1 MISHLQ
7 INNMTAVNSLVEKFF
22 KEEKQ
27 MSIQDVN
34 TIANRLSLRAPQRD
48 SLNILD
54 RVLEIAKL
62 EKGADT
68 KQILEIIQSEFP
80 SVKDFER
87 AFPSLCF
94 SLATG
99 VGKTRL
105 MGAFIAYLHRFYG
118 VKNFFVVAPNLTIY
132 NKLHQDFTPNTPKY
146 VFKGISEFAQNPPE
160 IVTGDNYE
168 SGLGAHG
175 NLFSKVVINIFN
187 IAKITAKDGG
197 KLAKDDAQR
206 SLARVRRL
214 IETIGESYFD
224 FLASKDDLV
233 VIMDESHRYRATAGW
248 EALNDL
254 KPVLGLELTA
264 TPQVERNGKT
274 VPFKN
279 VIYDYPLAC
288 AIRDGYVKEPAVAT
302 RENFNPRQYPADELE
317 KIKLHDAVCI
327 HESRKASLQIYADNK
342 GLKHVKPFILVVAT
356 DTKHSAELKCYM
368 ESSDFFEGR
377 YAGKILEIN
386 SATSGAEKDENIGK
400 LLTVEDTNNPVE
412 IVIHVN
418 MLKEGWDV
426 TNLYTIVPLRAA
438 NSKTLVEQSIGRGLR
453 LPYGKRT
460 GEPEVDTLTIVS
472 HDKFQEIVDYA
483 NDPNSL
489 IRKTVIVGI
498 DVPESGS
505 NVVKVENPI
514 DTVINATSKEITPSG
529 AEKESPIVSGVSQEQ
544 SVIERAAEKHKF
556 ESESER
562 NIARITKELIAEK
575 YENLASVEK
584 LSDEKVK
591 ERIVK
596 DVKERLAQTQIQTEI
611 NLDAA
616 SDAKLEKTVENTIGL
631 VQETTINIPR
641 VIITPVGESRRK
653 FAEFKLDTSH
663 LQKFERV
670 SRDITIRQLQS
681 NIAFTLEAEELD
693 DEETPERSIVSALM
707 DLDDIPYDDNN
718 AVINSIAKQYADFVR
733 SYENN
738 EAEVK
743 KIVLFNRREI
753 ANILHDELF
762 KHEETLEIEYQ
773 ANVSKGFKIASSKSF
788 KCSGDSPRLNFR
800 NSAFSKKD
808 IRNYLFVGYKKSL
821 FPELNFDSDP
831 ERRFSAILEDSP
843 QVSRWF
849 KPTTN
854 DIMIFY
860 ESGKEYE
867 PDFIVETDSQML
879 LVEIKAEKDLDNPS
893 VQNKANAARLWCRY
907 ASEHALKNSGKIWKY
922 MLIPDIEVLAN
933 ATLEALVSKFEK

>member
-1 MISHLQ
+1 
-7 INNMTAVNSLVEKFF
+7 
-22 KEEKQ
+22 

-34 TIANRLSLRAPQRD
+34 TIANRLSLREPQRD
-48 SLNILD
+48 SLKILD
-54 RVLEIAKL
+54 RVLEISNL
-62 EKGADT
+62 TKGADT

-80 SVKDFER
+80 TVKDFER

-168 SGLGAHG
+168 SGLGAQG

-206 SLARVRRL
+206 SVARVRRL

-224 FLASKDDLV
+224 FLASKEDLV
-233 VIMDESHRYRATAGW
+233 VIMDESHRYRASAGW

-264 TPQVERNGKT
+264 TPQVERNGKS

-302 RENFNPRQYPADELE
+302 RENFNPKQYSADELE

-342 GLKHVKPFILVVAT
+342 GVKTVKPFILVVAT
-356 DTKHSAELKCYM
+356 DTKHSAELKGYM
-368 ESSDFFEGR
+368 ESPEFFEGR

-386 SATSGAEKDENIGK
+386 SATSGAEKDENINK
-400 LLTVEDTNNPVE
+400 LLTVEDPNNPVE

-489 IRKTVIVGI
+489 IRKTVIVGK
-498 DVPESGS
+498 DVPESGTS
-505 NVVKVENPI
+505 VVKIENPI
-514 DTVINATSKEITPSG
+514 DAIINAASQEITPSAG
-529 AEKESPIVSGVSQEQ
+529 GEESPIVSGVPQGKSI
-544 SVIERAAEKHKF
+544 IERAAEKHKF
-556 ESESER
+556 ESESEK
-562 NIARITKELIAEK
+562 NIARITKEIISANF
-575 YENLASVEK
+575 ENLAGVEK

-596 DVKERLAQTQIQTEI
+596 EVKDRLARSQVQTEM
-611 NLDAA
+611 NLD
-616 SDAKLEKTVENTIGL
+616 DTPKTDIEKTVQNTIGL

-641 VIITPVGESRRK
+641 VIITPKGESRRK
-653 FAEFKLDTSH
+653 FTDFKLNTSS
-663 LQKFERV
+663 LQKFSRV

-681 NIAFTLEAEELD
+681 NVGFIIEAEELD
-693 DEETPERSIVSALM
+693 YEETPERNIVSALM

-718 AVINSIAKQYADFVR
+718 SVINSIAKQYADFVR
-733 SYENN
+733 SYESD
-738 EAEVK
+738 EVEVK

-753 ANILHDELF
+753 AKFLHDELF
-762 KHEETLEIEYQ
+762 NHEETVEIEYQ
-773 ANVSKGFKIASSKSF
+773 ATVSKGFRIASSKSF
-788 KCSGDSPRLNFR
+788 KYTRDTQKLNFR
-800 NSAFSKKD
+800 NSAFTKKD

-821 FPELNFDSDP
+821 FPELSFDSDP

-843 QVSRWF
+843 QVLRWF

-867 PDFIVETDSQML
+867 PDFIVETDNKML
-879 LVEIKAEKDLDNPS
+879 LVEIKAEKDVNDS
-893 VQNKANAARLWCRY
+893 GVQNKASAAKLWCQY
-907 ASEHALKNSGKIWKY
+907 ASEHALKNGGKAWKY
-922 MLIPDIEVLAN
+922 LLIPDIEVLSN
-933 ATLEALVSKFEK
+933 ATLDALTSKFEK

>member
-1 MISHLQ
+1 
-7 INNMTAVNSLVEKFF
+7 
-22 KEEKQ
+22 

-34 TIANRLSLRAPQRD
+34 TIANRLSLREPQRD
-48 SLNILD
+48 SLKILD
-54 RVLEIAKL
+54 RVLEISNL
-62 EKGADT
+62 TKGADT

-168 SGLGAHG
+168 SGLGAQG

-206 SLARVRRL
+206 SVARVRRL

-224 FLASKDDLV
+224 FLASKEDLV
-233 VIMDESHRYRATAGW
+233 VIMDESHRYRASAGW

-264 TPQVERNGKT
+264 TPQVERNGKS

-302 RENFNPRQYPADELE
+302 RENFNPKQYSADELE

-342 GLKHVKPFILVVAT
+342 GVKTVKPFILVVAT
-356 DTKHSAELKCYM
+356 DTKHSAELKGYM
-368 ESSDFFEGR
+368 GTPEFFEGR

-386 SATSGAEKDENIGK
+386 SATSGAEKDENINK
-400 LLTVEDTNNPVE
+400 LLTVEDPNNPVE

-489 IRKTVIVGI
+489 IRKTVIVGK
-498 DVPESGS
+498 DVPESGTS
-505 NVVKVENPI
+505 VVKIENPI
-514 DTVINATSKEITPSG
+514 DAIINAASQEITPSAG
-529 AEKESPIVSGVSQEQ
+529 GEESPIVSGVPQGKSI
-544 SVIERAAEKHKF
+544 IERAAEKHKF
-556 ESESER
+556 ESESEK
-562 NIARITKELIAEK
+562 NIARITKEIISANF
-575 YENLASVEK
+575 ENLAGVEK

-596 DVKERLAQTQIQTEI
+596 EVKDRLARSQVQTEM
-611 NLDAA
+611 NLD
-616 SDAKLEKTVENTIGL
+616 DTPKTDIEKTVQNTIGL

-641 VIITPVGESRRK
+641 VIITPKGESRRK
-653 FAEFKLDTSH
+653 FTDFKLNTSS
-663 LQKFERV
+663 LQKFSRV

-681 NIAFTLEAEELD
+681 NVGFIIEAEELD
-693 DEETPERSIVSALM
+693 YEETPERNIVSALM

-718 AVINSIAKQYADFVR
+718 LVINSIAKQYADFVR
-733 SYENN
+733 SYESD
-738 EAEVK
+738 EVEVK

-753 ANILHDELF
+753 AKFLHDELF
-762 KHEETLEIEYQ
+762 NHEETVEIEYQ
-773 ANVSKGFKIASSKSF
+773 ATVSKGFRIASSKSF
-788 KCSGDSPRLNFR
+788 KYTRDTQKLNFR
-800 NSAFSKKD
+800 NSAFTKKD

-843 QVSRWF
+843 QVLRWF

-867 PDFIVETDSQML
+867 PDFIVETDNKML
-879 LVEIKAEKDLDNPS
+879 LVEIKAEKDVNDS
-893 VQNKANAARLWCRY
+893 GVQNKASAAKLWCQY
-907 ASEHALKNSGKIWKY
+907 ASEHALKNGGKAWKY
-922 MLIPDIEVLAN
+922 LLIPDIEVLSN
-933 ATLEALVSKFEK
+933 ATLDALTSKFEK

>member
-1 MISHLQ
+1 
-7 INNMTAVNSLVEKFF
+7 
-22 KEEKQ
+22 

-34 TIANRLSLRAPQRD
+34 TIANRLSLREPQRD
-48 SLNILD
+48 SLKILD
-54 RVLEIAKL
+54 RVLEISNL
-62 EKGADT
+62 TKGADT

-80 SVKDFER
+80 AVKDFER

-132 NKLHQDFTPNTPKY
+132 NKLHQDFTQNTPKY
-146 VFKGISEFAQNPPE
+146 VFKGISEFAQNQPE

-197 KLAKDDAQR
+197 KLAKDDARR
-206 SLARVRRL
+206 SVARVRRL

-224 FLASKDDLV
+224 FLASKEDLV
-233 VIMDESHRYRATAGW
+233 VIMDESHRYRASAGW

-264 TPQVERNGKT
+264 TPQVERNGKS

-302 RENFNPRQYPADELE
+302 RENFNPKQYSADELE

-342 GLKHVKPFILVVAT
+342 GVKTVKPFILVVAT
-356 DTKHSAELKCYM
+356 DTKHSAELKGYM
-368 ESSDFFEGR
+368 ESPEFFEGR

-386 SATSGAEKDENIGK
+386 SATSGAEKDENIDK
-400 LLTVEDTNNPVE
+400 LLTVEVPNNPVE

-489 IRKTVIVGI
+489 IRKTVIVGK
-498 DVPESGS
+498 DVPESGTS
-505 NVVKVENPI
+505 VVKIENPI
-514 DTVINATSKEITPSG
+514 DAIINAASQEITPSAG
-529 AEKESPIVSGVSQEQ
+529 GEESPIVSRVPQEK
-544 SVIERAAEKHKF
+544 SIIERAAEKHKF
-556 ESESER
+556 ESESEK
-562 NIARITKELIAEK
+562 NIARITKEIISANF
-575 YENLASVEK
+575 ENLAGVEK

-596 DVKERLAQTQIQTEI
+596 EVKDRLARSQVQTEM
-611 NLDAA
+611 NLD
-616 SDAKLEKTVENTIGL
+616 DTPKTDIEKTVQNTIGL

-641 VIITPVGESRRK
+641 VIITPKGESRRK
-653 FAEFKLDTSH
+653 FTDFKLNTSS
-663 LQKFERV
+663 LQKFSRV

-681 NIAFTLEAEELD
+681 NVGFIIEAEELD
-693 DEETPERSIVSALM
+693 YEETPERNIVSALM

-733 SYENN
+733 SYESD
-738 EAEVK
+738 EVEVK

-753 ANILHDELF
+753 AKFLHDELF
-762 KHEETLEIEYQ
+762 NHEETVEIEYQ
-773 ANVSKGFKIASSKSF
+773 ATVSKGFRIASSKSF
-788 KCSGDSPRLNFR
+788 KYTRDTQKLNFR
-800 NSAFSKKD
+800 NSAFTKKG

-843 QVSRWF
+843 QVLRWF

-867 PDFIVETDSQML
+867 PDFIVETDNKML
-879 LVEIKAEKDLDNPS
+879 LVEIKAEKDVNDS
-893 VQNKANAARLWCRY
+893 GVQNKASAAKLWCQY
-907 ASEHALKNSGKIWKY
+907 ASEHALKNGGKAWKY
-922 MLIPDIEVLAN
+922 LLIPDIEVLSN
-933 ATLEALVSKFEK
+933 ATLDALTSKFEK

>member
-1 MISHLQ
+1 
-7 INNMTAVNSLVEKFF
+7 
-22 KEEKQ
+22 

-34 TIANRLSLRAPQRD
+34 TIANRLSLREPQRD
-48 SLNILD
+48 SLKILD
-54 RVLEIAKL
+54 RVLEISNL
-62 EKGADT
+62 TKGADT

-80 SVKDFER
+80 TVKDFER

-146 VFKGISEFAQNPPE
+146 VFKGISEFAQNQPE

-197 KLAKDDAQR
+197 KLAKDDARR
-206 SLARVRRL
+206 SVARVRRL

-224 FLASKDDLV
+224 FLASKEDLV
-233 VIMDESHRYRATAGW
+233 VIMDESHRYRASAGW

-264 TPQVERNGKT
+264 TPQVERNGKS

-302 RENFNPRQYPADELE
+302 RENFNPKQYSADELE

-342 GLKHVKPFILVVAT
+342 GVKTVKPFILVVAT
-356 DTKHSAELKCYM
+356 DTKHSAELKGYM
-368 ESSDFFEGR
+368 ESPEFFEGR

-386 SATSGAEKDENIGK
+386 SATSGAEKDENIDK
-400 LLTVEDTNNPVE
+400 LLTVEDPNNPVE

-498 DVPESGS
+498 DVPESGTS
-505 NVVKVENPI
+505 VVKIENPI
-514 DTVINATSKEITPSG
+514 DAIINAASQEITPSAG
-529 AEKESPIVSGVSQEQ
+529 GKESPIVSGVPQGKSI
-544 SVIERAAEKHKF
+544 IERAAEKHKF
-556 ESESER
+556 ESESEK
-562 NIARITKELIAEK
+562 NIARITKEIISANF
-575 YENLASVEK
+575 ENLAGVEK

-596 DVKERLAQTQIQTEI
+596 EVKDRLARSQVQTEM
-611 NLDAA
+611 NLD
-616 SDAKLEKTVENTIGL
+616 DTPKTDIEKTVQNTIGL

-641 VIITPVGESRRK
+641 VIITPKGESRRK
-653 FAEFKLDTSH
+653 FTDFKLNTSS
-663 LQKFERV
+663 LQKFSRV

-681 NIAFTLEAEELD
+681 NVGFIIEAEELD
-693 DEETPERSIVSALM
+693 YEETPERNIVSALM

-718 AVINSIAKQYADFVR
+718 SVINSIAKQYADFVR
-733 SYENN
+733 SYESD
-738 EAEVK
+738 EVEVK

-753 ANILHDELF
+753 AKFLHDELF
-762 KHEETLEIEYQ
+762 NHEETVEIEYQ
-773 ANVSKGFKIASSKSF
+773 ATVSKGFRIASSKSF
-788 KCSGDSPRLNFR
+788 KYTRDTQKLNFR
-800 NSAFSKKD
+800 NSAFTKKD

-843 QVSRWF
+843 QVLRWF

-867 PDFIVETDSQML
+867 PDFIVETDNKML
-879 LVEIKAEKDLDNPS
+879 LVEIKAEKDVNDS
-893 VQNKANAARLWCRY
+893 GVQNKASAAKLWCQY
-907 ASEHALKNSGKIWKY
+907 ASEHALKNGGKAWKY
-922 MLIPDIEVLAN
+922 LLIPDIEVLSN
-933 ATLEALVSKFEK
+933 ATLDALTSKFEK

>member
-1 MISHLQ
+1 
-7 INNMTAVNSLVEKFF
+7 
-22 KEEKQ
+22 

-34 TIANRLSLRAPQRD
+34 TIANRLSLREPQRD
-48 SLNILD
+48 SLKILD
-54 RVLEIAKL
+54 RVLEISNL
-62 EKGADT
+62 TKGADT
-68 KQILEIIQSEFP
+68 TQILEIIQSEFP

-132 NKLHQDFTPNTPKY
+132 NKLHQDFTQNTPKY
-146 VFKGISEFAQNPPE
+146 VFKGISEFAQNQPE

-197 KLAKDDAQR
+197 KLAKDDARR
-206 SLARVRRL
+206 SVARVRRL

-224 FLASKDDLV
+224 FLASKEDLV
-233 VIMDESHRYRATAGW
+233 VIMDESHRYRASAGW

-264 TPQVERNGKT
+264 TPQVERNGKS

-302 RENFNPRQYPADELE
+302 RENFNPKQYSADELE

-342 GLKHVKPFILVVAT
+342 GVKTVKPFILVVAT
-356 DTKHSAELKCYM
+356 DTKHSAELKGYM
-368 ESSDFFEGR
+368 ESPEFFEGR

-386 SATSGAEKDENIGK
+386 SATSGAEKDENIDK
-400 LLTVEDTNNPVE
+400 LLTVEDPNNPVE

-489 IRKTVIVGI
+489 IRKTVIVGK
-498 DVPESGS
+498 DVPESGTS
-505 NVVKVENPI
+505 VVKIENPI
-514 DTVINATSKEITPSG
+514 DAIINAASQEITPSAG
-529 AEKESPIVSGVSQEQ
+529 GEESPIVSGVPQGKSI
-544 SVIERAAEKHKF
+544 IERAAEKHKF
-556 ESESER
+556 ESESEK
-562 NIARITKELIAEK
+562 NIARITKEIISANF
-575 YENLASVEK
+575 ENLAGVEK

-596 DVKERLAQTQIQTEI
+596 EVKDRLARSQVQTEM
-611 NLDAA
+611 NLD
-616 SDAKLEKTVENTIGL
+616 DTPKIDIEKTVQNTIGL

-641 VIITPVGESRRK
+641 VIITPKGESRRK
-653 FAEFKLDTSH
+653 FTDFKLNTSS
-663 LQKFERV
+663 LQKFSRV

-681 NIAFTLEAEELD
+681 NVGFIIEAEELD
-693 DEETPERSIVSALM
+693 YEETPERNIVSALM

-718 AVINSIAKQYADFVR
+718 SVINSIAKQYADFVR
-733 SYENN
+733 SYESD
-738 EAEVK
+738 EVEVK

-753 ANILHDELF
+753 AKFLHDELF
-762 KHEETLEIEYQ
+762 NHEETVEIEYQ
-773 ANVSKGFKIASSKSF
+773 ATVSKGFRIASSKSF
-788 KCSGDSPRLNFR
+788 KYTRDTQKLNFR
-800 NSAFSKKD
+800 NSAFTKKD

-843 QVSRWF
+843 QVLRWF

-867 PDFIVETDSQML
+867 PDFIVETDNKML
-879 LVEIKAEKDLDNPS
+879 LVEIKAEKDVNDS
-893 VQNKANAARLWCRY
+893 GVQNKASAAKLWCQY
-907 ASEHALKNSGKIWKY
+907 ASEHALKNGGKAWKY
-922 MLIPDIEVLAN
+922 LLIPDIEVLSN
-933 ATLEALVSKFEK
+933 ATLDALTSKFEK

>member
-1 MISHLQ
+1 
-7 INNMTAVNSLVEKFF
+7 
-22 KEEKQ
+22 

-34 TIANRLSLRAPQRD
+34 TIANRLSLREPQRD
-48 SLNILD
+48 SLKILD
-54 RVLEIAKL
+54 RVLEISNL
-62 EKGADT
+62 TKGADT

-80 SVKDFER
+80 AVKDFER

-132 NKLHQDFTPNTPKY
+132 NKLHQDFTQNTPKY

-197 KLAKDDAQR
+197 KLAKDDARR
-206 SLARVRRL
+206 SVARVRRL

-224 FLASKDDLV
+224 FLASKEDLV
-233 VIMDESHRYRATAGW
+233 VIMDESHRYRASAGW

-264 TPQVERNGKT
+264 TPQVERNGKS

-302 RENFNPRQYPADELE
+302 RENFNPKQYSADELE

-342 GLKHVKPFILVVAT
+342 GVKTVKPFILVVAT
-356 DTKHSAELKCYM
+356 DTKHSAELKGYM
-368 ESSDFFEGR
+368 ESPEFFEGR

-386 SATSGAEKDENIGK
+386 SATSGAEKDENIDK
-400 LLTVEDTNNPVE
+400 LLTVEVPNNPVE

-489 IRKTVIVGI
+489 IRKTVIVGK
-498 DVPESGS
+498 DVPESGTS
-505 NVVKVENPI
+505 VVKIENPI
-514 DTVINATSKEITPSG
+514 DAIINAASQEITPSAG
-529 AEKESPIVSGVSQEQ
+529 GEESPIVSRVPQEK
-544 SVIERAAEKHKF
+544 SIIERAAEKHKF
-556 ESESER
+556 ESESEK
-562 NIARITKELIAEK
+562 NIARITKEIISANF
-575 YENLASVEK
+575 ENLAGVEK

-596 DVKERLAQTQIQTEI
+596 EVKDRLARSQVQTEM
-611 NLDAA
+611 NLD
-616 SDAKLEKTVENTIGL
+616 DTPKTDIEKTVQNTIGL

-641 VIITPVGESRRK
+641 VIITPKGESRRK
-653 FAEFKLDTSH
+653 FTDFKLNTSS
-663 LQKFERV
+663 LQKFSRV

-681 NIAFTLEAEELD
+681 NVGFIIEAEELD
-693 DEETPERSIVSALM
+693 YEETPERNIVSALM

-733 SYENN
+733 SYESD
-738 EAEVK
+738 EVEVK

-753 ANILHDELF
+753 AKFLHDELF
-762 KHEETLEIEYQ
+762 NHEETVEIEYQ
-773 ANVSKGFKIASSKSF
+773 ATVSKGFRIASSKSF
-788 KCSGDSPRLNFR
+788 KYTRDTQKLNFR
-800 NSAFSKKD
+800 NSAFTKKD

-843 QVSRWF
+843 QVLRWF

-867 PDFIVETDSQML
+867 PDFIVETDNKML
-879 LVEIKAEKDLDNPS
+879 LVEIKAEKDVNDLG
-893 VQNKANAARLWCRY
+893 VQNKANAAKLWCQY
-907 ASEHALKNSGKIWKY
+907 ASEHALKNGGKAWKY
-922 MLIPDIEVLAN
+922 LLIPDIEVLSN
-933 ATLEALVSKFEK
+933 ATLDALTSKFEK

>member
-1 MISHLQ
+1 
-7 INNMTAVNSLVEKFF
+7 
-22 KEEKQ
+22 

-34 TIANRLSLRAPQRD
+34 TIANRLSLREPQRD
-48 SLNILD
+48 SLKILD
-54 RVLEIAKL
+54 RVLEISNL
-62 EKGADT
+62 TKGADT

-80 SVKDFER
+80 AVKDFER

-132 NKLHQDFTPNTPKY
+132 NKLHQDFTQNTPKY
-146 VFKGISEFAQNPPE
+146 VFKGISEFAQNQPE

-197 KLAKDDAQR
+197 KLAKYDEKR
-206 SLARVRRL
+206 SVARVRRL

-224 FLASKDDLV
+224 FLASKEDLV
-233 VIMDESHRYRATAGW
+233 VIMDESHRYRASAGW

-264 TPQVERNGKT
+264 TPQVERNGKS

-302 RENFNPRQYPADELE
+302 RENFNPKQYSADELE

-342 GLKHVKPFILVVAT
+342 GVKTVKPFILVVAT
-356 DTKHSAELKCYM
+356 DTKHSAELKGYM
-368 ESSDFFEGR
+368 ESPEFFEGR

-386 SATSGAEKDENIGK
+386 SATSGAEKDENIDK
-400 LLTVEDTNNPVE
+400 LLTVEDPNNPVE

-489 IRKTVIVGI
+489 IRKTVIVGK
-498 DVPESGS
+498 DVPESGTS
-505 NVVKVENPI
+505 VVKIENPI
-514 DTVINATSKEITPSG
+514 DAIINAASQEITPSAG
-529 AEKESPIVSGVSQEQ
+529 GEESPIVSGVPQGKSI
-544 SVIERAAEKHKF
+544 IERAAEKHKF
-556 ESESER
+556 ESESEK
-562 NIARITKELIAEK
+562 NIARITKEIISANF
-575 YENLASVEK
+575 ENLAGVEK

-596 DVKERLAQTQIQTEI
+596 EVKDRLARSQVQTEM
-611 NLDAA
+611 NLD
-616 SDAKLEKTVENTIGL
+616 DTPKTDIEKTVQNTIGL

-641 VIITPVGESRRK
+641 VIITPKGESRRK
-653 FAEFKLDTSH
+653 FTDFKLNTSS
-663 LQKFERV
+663 LQKFSRV

-681 NIAFTLEAEELD
+681 NVGFIIEAEELD
-693 DEETPERSIVSALM
+693 YEETPERNIVSALM

-718 AVINSIAKQYADFVR
+718 SVINSIAKQYADFVR
-733 SYENN
+733 SYESD
-738 EAEVK
+738 EVEVK

-753 ANILHDELF
+753 AKFLHDELF
-762 KHEETLEIEYQ
+762 NHEETVEIEYQ
-773 ANVSKGFKIASSKSF
+773 ATVSKGFRIASSKSF
-788 KCSGDSPRLNFR
+788 KYTRDTQKLNFR
-800 NSAFSKKD
+800 NSAFTKKD

-843 QVSRWF
+843 QVLRWF

-867 PDFIVETDSQML
+867 PDFIVETDNKML
-879 LVEIKAEKDLDNPS
+879 LVEIKAEKDVNDS
-893 VQNKANAARLWCRY
+893 GVQNKASAAKLWCQY
-907 ASEHALKNSGKIWKY
+907 ASEHALKNGGKAWKY
-922 MLIPDIEVLAN
+922 LLIPDIEVLSN
-933 ATLEALVSKFEK
+933 ATLDALTSKFEK

>member
-1 MISHLQ
+1 
-7 INNMTAVNSLVEKFF
+7 
-22 KEEKQ
+22 

-34 TIANRLSLRAPQRD
+34 TIANRLSLREPQRD
-48 SLNILD
+48 SLKILD
-54 RVLEIAKL
+54 RVLEISNL
-62 EKGADT
+62 TKGADT

-80 SVKDFER
+80 AVKDFER

-132 NKLHQDFTPNTPKY
+132 NKLHQDFTQNTPKY
-146 VFKGISEFAQNPPE
+146 VFKGISEFAQNQPE

-197 KLAKDDAQR
+197 KLAKDDARR
-206 SLARVRRL
+206 SVARVRRL

-224 FLASKDDLV
+224 FLASKEDLV
-233 VIMDESHRYRATAGW
+233 VIMDESHRYRASAGW

-264 TPQVERNGKT
+264 TPQVERNGKS

-302 RENFNPRQYPADELE
+302 RENFNPKQYSADELE

-342 GLKHVKPFILVVAT
+342 GVKTVKPFILVVAT
-356 DTKHSAELKCYM
+356 DTKHSAELKGYM
-368 ESSDFFEGR
+368 ESPEFFEGR

-386 SATSGAEKDENIGK
+386 SATSGAEKDENIDK
-400 LLTVEDTNNPVE
+400 LLTVEVPNNPVE

-489 IRKTVIVGI
+489 IRKTVIVGK
-498 DVPESGS
+498 DVPESGTS
-505 NVVKVENPI
+505 VVKIENPI
-514 DTVINATSKEITPSG
+514 DAIINAASQEITPSAG
-529 AEKESPIVSGVSQEQ
+529 GEESPIVSRVPQEK
-544 SVIERAAEKHKF
+544 SIIERAAEKHKF
-556 ESESER
+556 ESESEK
-562 NIARITKELIAEK
+562 NIARITKEIISANF
-575 YENLASVEK
+575 ENLAGVEK

-596 DVKERLAQTQIQTEI
+596 EVKDRLARSQVQTEM
-611 NLDAA
+611 NLD
-616 SDAKLEKTVENTIGL
+616 DTPKTDIEKTVQNTIGL

-641 VIITPVGESRRK
+641 VIITPKGESRRK
-653 FAEFKLDTSH
+653 FTDFKLNTSS
-663 LQKFERV
+663 LQKFSRV

-681 NIAFTLEAEELD
+681 NVGFIIEAEELD
-693 DEETPERSIVSALM
+693 YEETPERNIVSALM

-733 SYENN
+733 SYESD
-738 EAEVK
+738 EVEVK

-753 ANILHDELF
+753 AKFLHDELF
-762 KHEETLEIEYQ
+762 NHEETVEIEYQ
-773 ANVSKGFKIASSKSF
+773 ATVSKGFRIASSKSF
-788 KCSGDSPRLNFR
+788 KYTRDTQKLNFR
-800 NSAFSKKD
+800 NSAFTKKD

-843 QVSRWF
+843 QVLRWF

-867 PDFIVETDSQML
+867 PDFIVETDNKML
-879 LVEIKAEKDLDNPS
+879 LVEIKAEKDVNDS
-893 VQNKANAARLWCRY
+893 GVQNKASAAKLWCQY
-907 ASEHALKNSGKIWKY
+907 ASEHALKNGGKAWKY
-922 MLIPDIEVLAN
+922 LLIPDIEVLSN
-933 ATLEALVSKFEK
+933 ATLDALTSKFEK

>member
-1 MISHLQ
+1 
-7 INNMTAVNSLVEKFF
+7 
-22 KEEKQ
+22 

-34 TIANRLSLRAPQRD
+34 TIANRLSLREPQRD
-48 SLNILD
+48 SLKILD
-54 RVLEIAKL
+54 RVLEISNL
-62 EKGADT
+62 TKGADT

-80 SVKDFER
+80 TVKDFER

-197 KLAKDDAQR
+197 KLAKDDARR
-206 SLARVRRL
+206 SVARVRRL

-224 FLASKDDLV
+224 FLASKEDLV
-233 VIMDESHRYRATAGW
+233 VIMDESHRYRASAGW

-264 TPQVERNGKT
+264 TPQVERNGKS

-302 RENFNPRQYPADELE
+302 RENFNPKQYSADELE

-342 GLKHVKPFILVVAT
+342 GVKTVKPFILVVAT
-356 DTKHSAELKCYM
+356 DTKHSAELKGYM
-368 ESSDFFEGR
+368 ESPEFFEGR

-386 SATSGAEKDENIGK
+386 SATSGAEKDENIDK
-400 LLTVEDTNNPVE
+400 LLTVEDPNNPVE

-489 IRKTVIVGI
+489 IRKTVIVGK
-498 DVPESGS
+498 DVPESGTS
-505 NVVKVENPI
+505 VVKIENPI
-514 DTVINATSKEITPSG
+514 DAIINATSQEITPSAG
-529 AEKESPIVSGVSQEQ
+529 GKESPIVSGVPQGKSI
-544 SVIERAAEKHKF
+544 IERAAEKHKF
-556 ESESER
+556 ESESEK
-562 NIARITKELIAEK
+562 NIARITKEIISANF
-575 YENLASVEK
+575 ENLAGVEK

-596 DVKERLAQTQIQTEI
+596 EVKDRLARSQVQTEM
-611 NLDAA
+611 NLD
-616 SDAKLEKTVENTIGL
+616 DTPKTDIEKTVQNTIGL

-641 VIITPVGESRRK
+641 VIITPKGESRRK
-653 FAEFKLDTSH
+653 FTDFKLNTSS
-663 LQKFERV
+663 LQKFSRV

-681 NIAFTLEAEELD
+681 NVGFIIEAEELD
-693 DEETPERSIVSALM
+693 YEETPERNIVSALM

-718 AVINSIAKQYADFVR
+718 SVINSIAKQYADFVR
-733 SYENN
+733 SYESD
-738 EAEVK
+738 EVEVK

-753 ANILHDELF
+753 AKFLHDELF
-762 KHEETLEIEYQ
+762 NHEETVEIEYQ
-773 ANVSKGFKIASSKSF
+773 ATVSKGFRIASSKSF
-788 KCSGDSPRLNFR
+788 KYTRDTQKLNFR
-800 NSAFSKKD
+800 NSAFTKKD

-867 PDFIVETDSQML
+867 PDFIVETDNKML
-879 LVEIKAEKDLDNPS
+879 LVEIKAEKDVNDS
-893 VQNKANAARLWCRY
+893 GVQNKASAAKLWCQY
-907 ASEHALKNSGKIWKY
+907 ASEHALKNGGKAWKY
-922 MLIPDIEVLAN
+922 LLIPDIEVLSN
-933 ATLEALVSKFEK
+933 ATLDALTSKFEK

>member
-1 MISHLQ
+1 
-7 INNMTAVNSLVEKFF
+7 
-22 KEEKQ
+22 

-34 TIANRLSLRAPQRD
+34 TIANRLSLREPQRD
-48 SLNILD
+48 SLKILD
-54 RVLEIAKL
+54 RVLEISNL
-62 EKGADT
+62 TKGADT

-80 SVKDFER
+80 AVKDFER

-132 NKLHQDFTPNTPKY
+132 NKLHQDFTQNTPKY
-146 VFKGISEFAQNPPE
+146 VFKGISEFAQNQPE

-197 KLAKDDAQR
+197 KLAKDDARR
-206 SLARVRRL
+206 SVARVRRL

-224 FLASKDDLV
+224 FLASKEDLV
-233 VIMDESHRYRATAGW
+233 VIMDESHRYRASAGW

-264 TPQVERNGKT
+264 TPQVERNGKS

-302 RENFNPRQYPADELE
+302 RENFNPKQYSADELE

-342 GLKHVKPFILVVAT
+342 GVKTVKPFILVVAT
-356 DTKHSAELKCYM
+356 DTKHSAELKGYM
-368 ESSDFFEGR
+368 ESPEFFEGR

-386 SATSGAEKDENIGK
+386 SATSGAEKDENIDK
-400 LLTVEDTNNPVE
+400 LLTVEDPNNPVE

-489 IRKTVIVGI
+489 IRKTVIVGK
-498 DVPESGS
+498 DVPESGTS
-505 NVVKVENPI
+505 VVKIENPI
-514 DTVINATSKEITPSG
+514 DAIINAASQEITPSAG
-529 AEKESPIVSGVSQEQ
+529 GEESPIVSGVPQEK
-544 SVIERAAEKHKF
+544 SIIERAAEKHKF
-556 ESESER
+556 ESESEK
-562 NIARITKELIAEK
+562 NIARITKEIISANF
-575 YENLASVEK
+575 ENLAGVEK

-596 DVKERLAQTQIQTEI
+596 EVKDRLARSQVQTEM
-611 NLDAA
+611 NLD
-616 SDAKLEKTVENTIGL
+616 DTPKTDIEKTVQNTIGL

-641 VIITPVGESRRK
+641 VIITPKGESRRK
-653 FAEFKLDTSH
+653 FIDFKLNTSS
-663 LQKFERV
+663 LQKFSRV

-681 NIAFTLEAEELD
+681 NVGFIIEAEELD
-693 DEETPERSIVSALM
+693 YEETPERNIVSALM

-718 AVINSIAKQYADFVR
+718 SVINSIAKQYADFVR
-733 SYENN
+733 SYESD
-738 EAEVK
+738 EVEVK

-753 ANILHDELF
+753 AKFLHDELF
-762 KHEETLEIEYQ
+762 NHEETVEIEYQ
-773 ANVSKGFKIASSKSF
+773 ATVSKGFRIASSKSF
-788 KCSGDSPRLNFR
+788 KYTRDTQKLNFR
-800 NSAFSKKD
+800 NSAFTKKD

-843 QVSRWF
+843 QVLRWF

-867 PDFIVETDSQML
+867 PDFIVETDNKML
-879 LVEIKAEKDLDNPS
+879 LVEIKAEKDVNDS
-893 VQNKANAARLWCRY
+893 GVQNKASAAKLWCQY
-907 ASEHALKNSGKIWKY
+907 ASEHALKNGGKAWKY
-922 MLIPDIEVLAN
+922 LLIPDIEVLSN
-933 ATLEALVSKFEK
+933 ATLDALTSKFEK

>member
-1 MISHLQ
+1 
-7 INNMTAVNSLVEKFF
+7 
-22 KEEKQ
+22 

-34 TIANRLSLRAPQRD
+34 TIANRLSLREPQRD
-48 SLNILD
+48 SLKILD
-54 RVLEIAKL
+54 RVLEISNL
-62 EKGADT
+62 TKGADT

-168 SGLGAHG
+168 SGLGAQG

-206 SLARVRRL
+206 SVARVRRL

-224 FLASKDDLV
+224 FLASKEDLV
-233 VIMDESHRYRATAGW
+233 VIMDESHRYRASAGW

-264 TPQVERNGKT
+264 TPQVERNGKS

-302 RENFNPRQYPADELE
+302 RENFNPKQYSADELE

-342 GLKHVKPFILVVAT
+342 GVKTVKPFILVVAT
-356 DTKHSAELKCYM
+356 DTKHSAELKGYM
-368 ESSDFFEGR
+368 ESPEFFEGR

-386 SATSGAEKDENIGK
+386 SATSGAEKDENIDK
-400 LLTVEDTNNPVE
+400 LLTVEDPNNPVE

-489 IRKTVIVGI
+489 IRKTVIVGK
-498 DVPESGS
+498 DVPESGTS
-505 NVVKVENPI
+505 VVKIENPI
-514 DTVINATSKEITPSG
+514 DAIINAASQEITPSAG
-529 AEKESPIVSGVSQEQ
+529 GKESPIVSGVPQGKSI
-544 SVIERAAEKHKF
+544 IERAAEKHKF
-556 ESESER
+556 ESESEK
-562 NIARITKELIAEK
+562 NIARITKEIISANF
-575 YENLASVEK
+575 ENLAGVEK

-596 DVKERLAQTQIQTEI
+596 EVKDRLARSQVQTEM
-611 NLDAA
+611 NLD
-616 SDAKLEKTVENTIGL
+616 DTPKTDIEKTVQNTIGL

-641 VIITPVGESRRK
+641 VIITPKGESRRK
-653 FAEFKLDTSH
+653 FTDFKLNTSS
-663 LQKFERV
+663 LQKFSRV

-681 NIAFTLEAEELD
+681 NVGFIIEAEELD
-693 DEETPERSIVSALM
+693 YEETPERNIVSALM

-718 AVINSIAKQYADFVR
+718 SVINSIAKQYADFVR
-733 SYENN
+733 SYESD
-738 EAEVK
+738 EVEVK

-753 ANILHDELF
+753 AKFLHDELF
-762 KHEETLEIEYQ
+762 NHEETVEIEYQ
-773 ANVSKGFKIASSKSF
+773 VTVSKGFRIASSKSF
-788 KCSGDSPRLNFR
+788 KYTRDTQKLNFR
-800 NSAFSKKD
+800 NSAFTKKD

-843 QVSRWF
+843 QVLRWF

-867 PDFIVETDSQML
+867 PDFIVETDNKML
-879 LVEIKAEKDLDNPS
+879 LIEIKAEKDVNDLG
-893 VQNKANAARLWCRY
+893 VQNKANAAKLWCQY
-907 ASEHALKNSGKIWKY
+907 ASEHALKNGGKAWKY
-922 MLIPDIEVLAN
+922 LLIPDIEVLSN
-933 ATLEALVSKFEK
+933 ATLDALTSKFEK

>member
-1 MISHLQ
+1 
-7 INNMTAVNSLVEKFF
+7 
-22 KEEKQ
+22 

-34 TIANRLSLRAPQRD
+34 TIANRLSLREPQRD
-48 SLNILD
+48 SLKILD
-54 RVLEIAKL
+54 RVLEISNL
-62 EKGADT
+62 TKGADT

-80 SVKDFER
+80 AVKDFER

-132 NKLHQDFTPNTPKY
+132 NKLHQDFTQNTPKY
-146 VFKGISEFAQNPPE
+146 VFKGISEFAQNQPE

-197 KLAKDDAQR
+197 KLAKDDARR
-206 SLARVRRL
+206 SVARVRRL

-224 FLASKDDLV
+224 FLASKEDLV
-233 VIMDESHRYRATAGW
+233 VIMDESHRYRASAGW

-264 TPQVERNGKT
+264 TPQVERNGKS

-302 RENFNPRQYPADELE
+302 RENFNPKQYSADELE

-342 GLKHVKPFILVVAT
+342 GVKTVKPFILVVAT
-356 DTKHSAELKCYM
+356 DTKHSAELKGYM
-368 ESSDFFEGR
+368 ESPEFFEGR

-386 SATSGAEKDENIGK
+386 SATSGAEKDENIDK
-400 LLTVEDTNNPVE
+400 LLTVEVPNNPVE

-489 IRKTVIVGI
+489 IRKTVIVGK
-498 DVPESGS
+498 DVPESGTS
-505 NVVKVENPI
+505 VVKIENPI
-514 DTVINATSKEITPSG
+514 DAIINAASQEITPSAG
-529 AEKESPIVSGVSQEQ
+529 GEESPIVSRVPQEK
-544 SVIERAAEKHKF
+544 SIIERAAEKHKF
-556 ESESER
+556 ESESEK
-562 NIARITKELIAEK
+562 NIARITKEIISANF
-575 YENLASVEK
+575 ENLAGVEK

-596 DVKERLAQTQIQTEI
+596 EVKDRLARSQVQTEM
-611 NLDAA
+611 NLD
-616 SDAKLEKTVENTIGL
+616 DTPKTDIEKTVQNTIGL

-641 VIITPVGESRRK
+641 VIITPKGESRRK
-653 FAEFKLDTSH
+653 FTDFKLNTSS
-663 LQKFERV
+663 LQKFSRV

-681 NIAFTLEAEELD
+681 NVGFIIEAEELD
-693 DEETPERSIVSALM
+693 YEETPERNIVSALM

-718 AVINSIAKQYADFVR
+718 SVINSIAKQYADFVR
-733 SYENN
+733 SYESD
-738 EAEVK
+738 EVEVK

-753 ANILHDELF
+753 AKFLHDELF
-762 KHEETLEIEYQ
+762 NHEETVEIEYQ
-773 ANVSKGFKIASSKSF
+773 ATVSKGFRIASSKSF
-788 KCSGDSPRLNFR
+788 KYTRDTQKLNFR
-800 NSAFSKKD
+800 NSAFTKKD

-843 QVSRWF
+843 QVLRWF

-867 PDFIVETDSQML
+867 PDFIVETDNKML
-879 LVEIKAEKDLDNPS
+879 LVEIKAEKDVNDS
-893 VQNKANAARLWCRY
+893 GVQNKASAAKLWCQY
-907 ASEHALKNSGKIWKY
+907 ASEHALKNGGKAWKY
-922 MLIPDIEVLAN
+922 LLIPDIEVLSN
-933 ATLEALVSKFEK
+933 ATLDALTSKFEK

>member
-1 MISHLQ
+1 
-7 INNMTAVNSLVEKFF
+7 
-22 KEEKQ
+22 

-34 TIANRLSLRAPQRD
+34 TIANRLSLREPQRD
-48 SLNILD
+48 SLKILD
-54 RVLEIAKL
+54 RVLEISNL
-62 EKGADT
+62 TKGADT

-80 SVKDFER
+80 TVKDFER

-132 NKLHQDFTPNTPKY
+132 NKLHQDFTQNTPKY
-146 VFKGISEFAQNPPE
+146 VFKGISEFAQNQPE

-197 KLAKDDAQR
+197 KLAKDDEKR
-206 SLARVRRL
+206 SVARVRRL

-224 FLASKDDLV
+224 FLASKEDLV
-233 VIMDESHRYRATAGW
+233 VIMDESHRYRASAGW

-264 TPQVERNGKT
+264 TPQVERNGKS

-302 RENFNPRQYPADELE
+302 RENFNPKQYSADELE

-342 GLKHVKPFILVVAT
+342 GVKTVKPFILVVAT
-356 DTKHSAELKCYM
+356 DTKHSAELKGYM
-368 ESSDFFEGR
+368 ESPEFFEGR

-386 SATSGAEKDENIGK
+386 SATSGAEKDENIDK
-400 LLTVEDTNNPVE
+400 LLTVEDPNNPVE

-489 IRKTVIVGI
+489 IRKTVIVGK
-498 DVPESGS
+498 DVPESGTS
-505 NVVKVENPI
+505 VVKIENPI
-514 DTVINATSKEITPSG
+514 DAIINAASQEITPSAG
-529 AEKESPIVSGVSQEQ
+529 GEESPIVSGVPQEK
-544 SVIERAAEKHKF
+544 SIIERAAEKHKF
-556 ESESER
+556 ESESEK
-562 NIARITKELIAEK
+562 NIARITKEIISANF
-575 YENLASVEK
+575 ENLAGVEK

-596 DVKERLAQTQIQTEI
+596 EVKDRLARSQVQTEM
-611 NLDAA
+611 NLD
-616 SDAKLEKTVENTIGL
+616 DTPKTDIEKTVQNTIGL

-641 VIITPVGESRRK
+641 VIITPKGESRRK
-653 FAEFKLDTSH
+653 FTDFKLNTSS
-663 LQKFERV
+663 LQKFSRV

-681 NIAFTLEAEELD
+681 NVGFIIEAEELD
-693 DEETPERSIVSALM
+693 YEETPERNIVSALM

-718 AVINSIAKQYADFVR
+718 SVINSIAKQYADFVR
-733 SYENN
+733 SYESD
-738 EAEVK
+738 EVEVK

-753 ANILHDELF
+753 AKFLHDELF
-762 KHEETLEIEYQ
+762 NHEETVEIEYQ
-773 ANVSKGFKIASSKSF
+773 ATVSKGFRIASSKSF
-788 KCSGDSPRLNFR
+788 KYTRDTQKLNFR
-800 NSAFSKKD
+800 NSAFTKKD

-843 QVSRWF
+843 QVLRWF

-867 PDFIVETDSQML
+867 PDFIVETDNKML
-879 LVEIKAEKDLDNPS
+879 LVEIKAEKDVNDS
-893 VQNKANAARLWCRY
+893 GVQNKASAAKLWCQY
-907 ASEHALKNSGKIWKY
+907 ASEHALKNGGKAWKY
-922 MLIPDIEVLAN
+922 LLIPDIEVLSN
-933 ATLEALVSKFEK
+933 ATLDALTSKFEK

>member
-1 MISHLQ
+1 
-7 INNMTAVNSLVEKFF
+7 
-22 KEEKQ
+22 

-34 TIANRLSLRAPQRD
+34 TIANRLSLREPQRD
-48 SLNILD
+48 SLKILD
-54 RVLEIAKL
+54 RVLEISNL
-62 EKGADT
+62 TKGADT

-80 SVKDFER
+80 TVKDFER

-146 VFKGISEFAQNPPE
+146 VFKGISEFAQNQPE

-197 KLAKDDAQR
+197 KLAKDDARR
-206 SLARVRRL
+206 SVARVRRL

-224 FLASKDDLV
+224 FLASKEDLV
-233 VIMDESHRYRATAGW
+233 VIMDESHRYRASAGW

-264 TPQVERNGKT
+264 TPQVERNGKS

-302 RENFNPRQYPADELE
+302 RENFNPKQYSADELE

-342 GLKHVKPFILVVAT
+342 GVKTVKPFILVVAT
-356 DTKHSAELKCYM
+356 DTKHSAELKGYM
-368 ESSDFFEGR
+368 ESPEFFEGR

-386 SATSGAEKDENIGK
+386 SATSGAEKDENIDK
-400 LLTVEDTNNPVE
+400 LLTVEDPNNPVE

-489 IRKTVIVGI
+489 IRKTVIVGK
-498 DVPESGS
+498 DVPESGTS
-505 NVVKVENPI
+505 VVKIENPI
-514 DTVINATSKEITPSG
+514 DAIINAASQEITPSAG
-529 AEKESPIVSGVSQEQ
+529 GKESPIVSGVPQGKSI
-544 SVIERAAEKHKF
+544 IERAAEKHKF
-556 ESESER
+556 ESESEK
-562 NIARITKELIAEK
+562 NIARITKEIISANF
-575 YENLASVEK
+575 ENLAGVEK

-596 DVKERLAQTQIQTEI
+596 EVKDRLARSQVQTEM
-611 NLDAA
+611 NLD
-616 SDAKLEKTVENTIGL
+616 DTPKTDIEKTVQNTIGL

-641 VIITPVGESRRK
+641 VIITPKGESRRK
-653 FAEFKLDTSH
+653 FTDFKLNTSS
-663 LQKFERV
+663 LQKFSRV

-681 NIAFTLEAEELD
+681 NVGFIIEAEELD
-693 DEETPERSIVSALM
+693 YEETPERNIVSALM

-718 AVINSIAKQYADFVR
+718 LVINSIAKQYADFVR
-733 SYENN
+733 SYESD
-738 EAEVK
+738 EVEVK

-753 ANILHDELF
+753 AKFLHDELF
-762 KHEETLEIEYQ
+762 NHEETVEIEYQ
-773 ANVSKGFKIASSKSF
+773 ATVSKGFRIASSKSF
-788 KCSGDSPRLNFR
+788 KYTRDTQKLNFR
-800 NSAFSKKD
+800 NSAFTKKD

-843 QVSRWF
+843 QVLRWF

-867 PDFIVETDSQML
+867 PDFIVETDNKML
-879 LVEIKAEKDLDNPS
+879 LIEIKAEKDVNDLG
-893 VQNKANAARLWCRY
+893 VQNKANAAKLWCQY
-907 ASEHALKNSGKIWKY
+907 ASEHALKNGGKAWKY
-922 MLIPDIEVLAN
+922 LLIPDIEVLSN
-933 ATLEALVSKFEK
+933 ATLDALTSKFEK

>member
-1 MISHLQ
+1 
-7 INNMTAVNSLVEKFF
+7 
-22 KEEKQ
+22 

-34 TIANRLSLRAPQRD
+34 TIANRLSLREPQRD
-48 SLNILD
+48 SLKILD
-54 RVLEIAKL
+54 RVLEISNL
-62 EKGADT
+62 TKGADT

-80 SVKDFER
+80 AVKDFER

-132 NKLHQDFTPNTPKY
+132 NKLHQDFTQNTPKY
-146 VFKGISEFAQNPPE
+146 VFKGISEFAQNQPE

-197 KLAKDDAQR
+197 KLAKDDARR
-206 SLARVRRL
+206 SVARVRRL

-224 FLASKDDLV
+224 FLASKEDLV
-233 VIMDESHRYRATAGW
+233 VIMDESHRYRASAGW

-264 TPQVERNGKT
+264 TPQVERNGKS

-302 RENFNPRQYPADELE
+302 RENFNPKQYSADELE

-342 GLKHVKPFILVVAT
+342 GVKTVKPFILVVAT
-356 DTKHSAELKCYM
+356 DTKHSAELKGYM
-368 ESSDFFEGR
+368 ESPEFFEGR

-386 SATSGAEKDENIGK
+386 SATSGAEKDENIDK
-400 LLTVEDTNNPVE
+400 LLTVEDPNNPVE

-489 IRKTVIVGI
+489 IRKTVIVGK
-498 DVPESGS
+498 DVPESGTS
-505 NVVKVENPI
+505 VVKIENPI
-514 DTVINATSKEITPSG
+514 DAIINAASQEITPSAG
-529 AEKESPIVSGVSQEQ
+529 GEESPIVSRVPQEK
-544 SVIERAAEKHKF
+544 SIIERAAEKHKF
-556 ESESER
+556 ESESEK
-562 NIARITKELIAEK
+562 NIARITKEIISANF
-575 YENLASVEK
+575 ENLAGVEK

-596 DVKERLAQTQIQTEI
+596 EVKDRLARSQVQTEM
-611 NLDAA
+611 NLD
-616 SDAKLEKTVENTIGL
+616 DTPKTDIEKTVQNTIGL

-641 VIITPVGESRRK
+641 VIITPKGESRRK
-653 FAEFKLDTSH
+653 FTDFKLNTSS
-663 LQKFERV
+663 LQKFSRV

-681 NIAFTLEAEELD
+681 NVGFIIEAEELD
-693 DEETPERSIVSALM
+693 YEETPERNIVSALM

-718 AVINSIAKQYADFVR
+718 SVINSIAKQYADFVR
-733 SYENN
+733 SYESD
-738 EAEVK
+738 EVEVK

-753 ANILHDELF
+753 AKFLHDELF
-762 KHEETLEIEYQ
+762 NHEETVEIEYQ
-773 ANVSKGFKIASSKSF
+773 ATVSKGFRIASSKSF
-788 KCSGDSPRLNFR
+788 KYTRDTQKLNFR
-800 NSAFSKKD
+800 NSAFTKKD

-843 QVSRWF
+843 QVLRWF

-867 PDFIVETDSQML
+867 PDFIVETDNKML
-879 LVEIKAEKDLDNPS
+879 LVEIKAKSELSDPS
-893 VQNKANAARLWCRY
+893 VQNKASAAKLWCHY
-907 ASEHALKNSGKIWKY
+907 ASDHALKNGGKAWKY
-922 MLIPDIEVLAN
+922 LLIPDIEVLSN
-933 ATLEALVSKFEK
+933 ATLDALTSKFEK

>member
-1 MISHLQ
+1 
-7 INNMTAVNSLVEKFF
+7 
-22 KEEKQ
+22 

-34 TIANRLSLRAPQRD
+34 TIANRLSLREPQRD
-48 SLNILD
+48 SLKILD
-54 RVLEIAKL
+54 RVLEISNL
-62 EKGADT
+62 TKGADT
-68 KQILEIIQSEFP
+68 TQILEIIQSEFP
-80 SVKDFER
+80 AVKDFER

-132 NKLHQDFTPNTPKY
+132 NKLHQDFTQNTPKY

-197 KLAKDDAQR
+197 KLAKDDARR
-206 SLARVRRL
+206 SVARVRRL

-224 FLASKDDLV
+224 FLASKEDLV
-233 VIMDESHRYRATAGW
+233 VIMDESHRYRASAGW

-264 TPQVERNGKT
+264 TPQVERNGKS

-302 RENFNPRQYPADELE
+302 RENFNPKQYSADELE

-342 GLKHVKPFILVVAT
+342 GVKTVKPFILVVAT
-356 DTKHSAELKCYM
+356 DTKHSAELKGYM
-368 ESSDFFEGR
+368 ESPEFFEGR

-386 SATSGAEKDENIGK
+386 SATSGAEKDENIDK
-400 LLTVEDTNNPVE
+400 LLTVEDPNNPVE

-489 IRKTVIVGI
+489 IRKTVIVGK
-498 DVPESGS
+498 DVPESGTS
-505 NVVKVENPI
+505 VVKIENPI
-514 DTVINATSKEITPSG
+514 DAIINAASQEITPSAG
-529 AEKESPIVSGVSQEQ
+529 GEESPIVSRVPQGKSI
-544 SVIERAAEKHKF
+544 IERAAEKHKF
-556 ESESER
+556 ESESEK
-562 NIARITKELIAEK
+562 NIARITKEIISANF
-575 YENLASVEK
+575 ENLAGVEK

-596 DVKERLAQTQIQTEI
+596 EVKDRLARSQVQTEM
-611 NLDAA
+611 NLD
-616 SDAKLEKTVENTIGL
+616 DTPKTDIEKTVQNTIGL

-641 VIITPVGESRRK
+641 VIITPKGESRRK
-653 FAEFKLDTSH
+653 FTDFKLNTSS
-663 LQKFERV
+663 LQKFSRV

-681 NIAFTLEAEELD
+681 NVGFIIEAEELD
-693 DEETPERSIVSALM
+693 YEETPERNIVSTLM

-718 AVINSIAKQYADFVR
+718 SVINSIAKQYADFVR
-733 SYENN
+733 SYESD
-738 EAEVK
+738 EVEVK

-753 ANILHDELF
+753 AKFLHDELF
-762 KHEETLEIEYQ
+762 NHEETVEIEYQ
-773 ANVSKGFKIASSKSF
+773 ATVSKGFRIASSKSF
-788 KCSGDSPRLNFR
+788 KYTRDTQKLNFR
-800 NSAFSKKD
+800 NSAFTKKD

-843 QVSRWF
+843 QVLRWF

-867 PDFIVETDSQML
+867 PDFIVETDNKML
-879 LVEIKAEKDLDNPS
+879 LVEIKAEKDVNDS
-893 VQNKANAARLWCRY
+893 GVQNKASAAKLWCQY
-907 ASEHALKNSGKIWKY
+907 ASEHALKNGGKAWKY
-922 MLIPDIEVLAN
+922 LLIPDIEVLSN
-933 ATLEALVSKFEK
+933 ATLDALTSKFEK

>member
-1 MISHLQ
+1 
-7 INNMTAVNSLVEKFF
+7 
-22 KEEKQ
+22 

-34 TIANRLSLRAPQRD
+34 TIANRLSLREPQRD
-48 SLNILD
+48 SLKILD
-54 RVLEIAKL
+54 RVLEISNL
-62 EKGADT
+62 TKGADT

-80 SVKDFER
+80 TVKDFER

-197 KLAKDDAQR
+197 KLAKDDARR
-206 SLARVRRL
+206 SVARVRRL

-224 FLASKDDLV
+224 FLASKEDLV
-233 VIMDESHRYRATAGW
+233 VIMDESHRYRASAGW

-264 TPQVERNGKT
+264 TPQVERNGKS

-302 RENFNPRQYPADELE
+302 RENFNPKQYSADELE

-342 GLKHVKPFILVVAT
+342 GVKTVKPFILVVAT
-356 DTKHSAELKCYM
+356 DTKHSAELKGYM
-368 ESSDFFEGR
+368 ESPEFFEGR

-386 SATSGAEKDENIGK
+386 SATSGAEKDENINK
-400 LLTVEDTNNPVE
+400 LLTVEDPNNPVE

-489 IRKTVIVGI
+489 IRKTVIVGK
-498 DVPESGS
+498 DVPESGTS
-505 NVVKVENPI
+505 VVKIENPI
-514 DTVINATSKEITPSG
+514 DAIINAASQEITPSAG
-529 AEKESPIVSGVSQEQ
+529 GKESPIVSGVPQGKSI
-544 SVIERAAEKHKF
+544 IERAAEKHKF
-556 ESESER
+556 ESESEK
-562 NIARITKELIAEK
+562 NIARITKEIISANF
-575 YENLASVEK
+575 ENLAGVEK

-596 DVKERLAQTQIQTEI
+596 EVKDRLARSQVQTEM
-611 NLDAA
+611 NLD
-616 SDAKLEKTVENTIGL
+616 DTPKTDIEKTVQNTIGL

-641 VIITPVGESRRK
+641 VIITPKGESRRK
-653 FAEFKLDTSH
+653 FTDFKLNTSS
-663 LQKFERV
+663 LQKFSRV

-681 NIAFTLEAEELD
+681 NVGFIIEAEELD
-693 DEETPERSIVSALM
+693 YEETPERNIVSALM

-718 AVINSIAKQYADFVR
+718 SVINSIAKQYADFVR
-733 SYENN
+733 SYESD
-738 EAEVK
+738 EVEVK

-753 ANILHDELF
+753 AKFLHDELF
-762 KHEETLEIEYQ
+762 NHEETVEIEYQ
-773 ANVSKGFKIASSKSF
+773 ATVSKGFRIASSKSF
-788 KCSGDSPRLNFR
+788 KYTRDTQKLNFR
-800 NSAFSKKD
+800 NSAFTKKD

-843 QVSRWF
+843 QVLRWF

-867 PDFIVETDSQML
+867 PDFIVETDNKML
-879 LVEIKAEKDLDNPS
+879 LIEIKAEKDVNDLG
-893 VQNKANAARLWCRY
+893 VQNKANAAKLWCQY
-907 ASEHALKNSGKIWKY
+907 ASEHALKNGGKAWKY
-922 MLIPDIEVLAN
+922 LLIPDIEVLSN
-933 ATLEALVSKFEK
+933 ATLDALTSKFEK

>member
-1 MISHLQ
+1 
-7 INNMTAVNSLVEKFF
+7 
-22 KEEKQ
+22 

-34 TIANRLSLRAPQRD
+34 TIANRLSLREPQRD
-48 SLNILD
+48 SLKILD
-54 RVLEIAKL
+54 RVLEISNL
-62 EKGADT
+62 TKGADT

-80 SVKDFER
+80 AVKDFER

-132 NKLHQDFTPNTPKY
+132 NKLHQDFTQNTPKY
-146 VFKGISEFAQNPPE
+146 VFKGISEFAQNQPE

-197 KLAKDDAQR
+197 KLAKDDARR
-206 SLARVRRL
+206 SVARVRRL

-224 FLASKDDLV
+224 FLASKEDLV
-233 VIMDESHRYRATAGW
+233 VIMDESHRYRASAGW

-264 TPQVERNGKT
+264 TPQVERNGKS

-302 RENFNPRQYPADELE
+302 RENFNPKQYSADELE

-342 GLKHVKPFILVVAT
+342 GVKTVKPFILVVAT
-356 DTKHSAELKCYM
+356 DTKHSAELKGYM
-368 ESSDFFEGR
+368 ESPEFFEGR

-386 SATSGAEKDENIGK
+386 SATSGAEKDENIDK
-400 LLTVEDTNNPVE
+400 LLTVEVPNNPVE

-460 GEPEVDTLTIVS
+460 REPEVDTLTIVS

-489 IRKTVIVGI
+489 IRKTVIVGK
-498 DVPESGS
+498 DVPESGTS
-505 NVVKVENPI
+505 VVKIENPI
-514 DTVINATSKEITPSG
+514 DAIINAASQEITPSAG
-529 AEKESPIVSGVSQEQ
+529 GEESPIVSGVPQEK
-544 SVIERAAEKHKF
+544 SIIERAAEKHKF
-556 ESESER
+556 ESESEK
-562 NIARITKELIAEK
+562 NIARITKEIISANF
-575 YENLASVEK
+575 ENLAGVEK

-596 DVKERLAQTQIQTEI
+596 EVKDRLARSQVQTEM
-611 NLDAA
+611 NLDDTSKA
-616 SDAKLEKTVENTIGL
+616 DIEKTVQNTIGL

-641 VIITPVGESRRK
+641 VIITPKGESRRK
-653 FAEFKLDTSH
+653 FTDFKLNTSS
-663 LQKFERV
+663 LQKFSRV

-681 NIAFTLEAEELD
+681 NVGFIIEAEELD
-693 DEETPERSIVSALM
+693 YEETPERNIVSALM

-718 AVINSIAKQYADFVR
+718 SVINSIAKQYADFVR
-733 SYENN
+733 SYESD
-738 EAEVK
+738 EVEVK

-753 ANILHDELF
+753 AKFLHDELF
-762 KHEETLEIEYQ
+762 NHEETVEIEYQ
-773 ANVSKGFKIASSKSF
+773 ATVSKGFRIASSKSF
-788 KCSGDSPRLNFR
+788 KYTRDTQKLNFR
-800 NSAFSKKD
+800 NSAFTKKD

-843 QVSRWF
+843 QVLRWF

-867 PDFIVETDSQML
+867 PDFIVETDNKML
-879 LVEIKAEKDLDNPS
+879 LVEIKAEKDVNDS
-893 VQNKANAARLWCRY
+893 GVQNKASAAKLWCQY
-907 ASEHALKNSGKIWKY
+907 ASEHALKNGGKAWKY
-922 MLIPDIEVLAN
+922 LLIPDIEVLSN
-933 ATLEALVSKFEK
+933 ATLDALTSKFEK

>member
-1 MISHLQ
+1 
-7 INNMTAVNSLVEKFF
+7 
-22 KEEKQ
+22 

-34 TIANRLSLRAPQRD
+34 TIANRLSLREPQRD
-48 SLNILD
+48 SLKILD
-54 RVLEIAKL
+54 RVLEISNL
-62 EKGADT
+62 TKGADVE
-68 KQILEIIQSEFP
+68 QILEIIQSEFP

-168 SGLGAHG
+168 SGLGARG

-197 KLAKDDAQR
+197 KLAKDDEKR
-206 SLARVRRL
+206 SVARVRRL

-224 FLASKDDLV
+224 FLASKEDLV
-233 VIMDESHRYRATAGW
+233 VIMDESHRYRASAGW

-264 TPQVERNGKT
+264 TPQVEKNGKS

-302 RENFNPRQYPADELE
+302 RENFNPKQYSADELE

-327 HESRKASLQIYADNK
+327 HESRKASLQIYAGNK
-342 GLKHVKPFILVVAT
+342 GVKTVKPFILVVAT
-356 DTKHSAELKCYM
+356 DTKHSAELKGYM
-368 ESSDFFEGR
+368 ESPEFFEGR

-386 SATSGAEKDENIGK
+386 SATSGAEKDENINK
-400 LLTVEDTNNPVE
+400 LLTVEDPNNPVE

-489 IRKTVIVGI
+489 IRKTVIVGK
-498 DVPESGS
+498 DVPESGTS
-505 NVVKVENPI
+505 VVKVENPI
-514 DTVINATSKEITPSG
+514 DAVINATSKEITPSAG
-529 AEKESPIVSGVSQEQ
+529 GEESPIVPGVPQEK
-544 SVIERAAEKHKF
+544 SIIERAAEKHKF
-556 ESESER
+556 ESESEK
-562 NIARITKELIAEK
+562 NIARITKEIISANF
-575 YENLASVEK
+575 ENLARVEK

-591 ERIVK
+591 ERIIK
-596 DVKERLAQTQIQTEI
+596 DVKERLAQTQIQTEM
-611 NLDAA
+611 NLDDA
-616 SDAKLEKTVENTIGL
+616 SKTDIEKTVQNTIGL

-641 VIITPVGESRRK
+641 VIITPKGESRRK
-653 FAEFKLDTSH
+653 FSDFKLNTSS
-663 LQKFERV
+663 LQKFSRV

-681 NIAFTLEAEELD
+681 NIGFIIEAEELD
-693 DEETPERSIVSALM
+693 YEETPERNIVSALM

-733 SYENN
+733 SYESD
-738 EAEVK
+738 EVEVK

-753 ANILHDELF
+753 AKFLHDELF
-762 KHEETLEIEYQ
+762 KHEETVEIEYQ
-773 ANVSKGFKIASSKSF
+773 ASVSKGFRIASSKSF
-788 KCSGDSPRLNFR
+788 KYTGDSQKLNFR
-800 NSAFSKKD
+800 NSAFAKKD

-821 FPELNFDSDP
+821 FPELNFDSNP

-867 PDFIVETDSQML
+867 PDFIVETDNKML
-879 LVEIKAEKDLDNPS
+879 LVEIKAEKDVNDS
-893 VQNKANAARLWCRY
+893 GVQNKANAAKLWCQY
-907 ASEHALKNSGKIWKY
+907 ASEHALKNGGKAWKY
-922 MLIPDIEVLAN
+922 LLIPDIEVLSN
-933 ATLEALVSKFEK
+933 ATLDALTSKFEK

>member
-1 MISHLQ
+1 
-7 INNMTAVNSLVEKFF
+7 
-22 KEEKQ
+22 

-34 TIANRLSLRAPQRD
+34 TIANRLSLREPQRD
-48 SLNILD
+48 SLKILD
-54 RVLEIAKL
+54 RVLEISNL
-62 EKGADT
+62 TKGADT
-68 KQILEIIQSEFP
+68 TQILEIIQSEFP
-80 SVKDFER
+80 AVKDFER

-132 NKLHQDFTPNTPKY
+132 NKLHQDFTQNTPKY
-146 VFKGISEFAQNPPE
+146 VFKGISEFAQNQPE

-197 KLAKDDAQR
+197 KLAKDDARR
-206 SLARVRRL
+206 SVARVRRL

-224 FLASKDDLV
+224 FLASKEDLV
-233 VIMDESHRYRATAGW
+233 VIMDESHRYRASAGW

-264 TPQVERNGKT
+264 TPQVERNGKS

-302 RENFNPRQYPADELE
+302 RENFNPKQYSADELE

-342 GLKHVKPFILVVAT
+342 GVKTVKPFILVVAT
-356 DTKHSAELKCYM
+356 DTKHSAELKGYM
-368 ESSDFFEGR
+368 ESPEFFEGR

-386 SATSGAEKDENIGK
+386 SATSGAEKDENIDK
-400 LLTVEDTNNPVE
+400 LLTVEDPNNPVE

-489 IRKTVIVGI
+489 IRKTVIVGK
-498 DVPESGS
+498 DVPESGTS
-505 NVVKVENPI
+505 VVKIENPI
-514 DTVINATSKEITPSG
+514 DAIINAASQEITPSAG
-529 AEKESPIVSGVSQEQ
+529 GKESPIVSGVPQGKSI
-544 SVIERAAEKHKF
+544 IERAAEKHKF
-556 ESESER
+556 ESESEK
-562 NIARITKELIAEK
+562 NIARITKEIISANF
-575 YENLASVEK
+575 ENLAGVEK

-596 DVKERLAQTQIQTEI
+596 EVKDRLARSQVQTEM
-611 NLDAA
+611 NLD
-616 SDAKLEKTVENTIGL
+616 DTPKTDIEKTVQNTIGL

-641 VIITPVGESRRK
+641 VIITPKGESRRK
-653 FAEFKLDTSH
+653 FTDFKLNTSS
-663 LQKFERV
+663 LQKFSRV

-681 NIAFTLEAEELD
+681 NVGFIIEAEELD
-693 DEETPERSIVSALM
+693 YEETPERNIVSALM

-733 SYENN
+733 SYESD
-738 EAEVK
+738 EVEVK

-753 ANILHDELF
+753 AKFLHDELF
-762 KHEETLEIEYQ
+762 NHEETVEIEYQ
-773 ANVSKGFKIASSKSF
+773 ATVSKGFRIASSKSF
-788 KCSGDSPRLNFR
+788 KYTRDTQKLNFR
-800 NSAFSKKD
+800 NSAFTKKD

-843 QVSRWF
+843 QVLRWF

-867 PDFIVETDSQML
+867 PDFIVETDNKML
-879 LVEIKAEKDLDNPS
+879 LVEIKAEKDVNDLG
-893 VQNKANAARLWCRY
+893 VQNKANAAKLWCQY
-907 ASEHALKNSGKIWKY
+907 ASEHALKNGGKAWKY
-922 MLIPDIEVLAN
+922 LLIPDIEVLSN
-933 ATLEALVSKFEK
+933 ATLDALTSKFEK

>member
-1 MISHLQ
+1 
-7 INNMTAVNSLVEKFF
+7 
-22 KEEKQ
+22 

-34 TIANRLSLRAPQRD
+34 TIANRLSLREPQRD
-48 SLNILD
+48 SLKILD
-54 RVLEIAKL
+54 RVLEISNL
-62 EKGADT
+62 TKGADT

-80 SVKDFER
+80 TVKDFER

-146 VFKGISEFAQNPPE
+146 VFKGISEFAQNQPE

-197 KLAKDDAQR
+197 KLAKDDARR
-206 SLARVRRL
+206 SVARVRRL

-224 FLASKDDLV
+224 FLASKEDLV
-233 VIMDESHRYRATAGW
+233 VIMDESHRYRASAGW

-264 TPQVERNGKT
+264 TPQVERNGKS

-302 RENFNPRQYPADELE
+302 RENFNPKQYSADELE

-342 GLKHVKPFILVVAT
+342 GVKTVKPFILVVAT
-356 DTKHSAELKCYM
+356 DTKHSAELKGYM
-368 ESSDFFEGR
+368 ESPEFFEGR

-386 SATSGAEKDENIGK
+386 SATSGAEKDENIDK
-400 LLTVEDTNNPVE
+400 LLTVEDPNNPVE

-498 DVPESGS
+498 DVPESGTS
-505 NVVKVENPI
+505 VVKIENPI
-514 DTVINATSKEITPSG
+514 DAIINAASQEITPSAG
-529 AEKESPIVSGVSQEQ
+529 GKESPIVSGVPQGKSI
-544 SVIERAAEKHKF
+544 IERAAEKHKF
-556 ESESER
+556 ESESEK
-562 NIARITKELIAEK
+562 NIARITKEIISANF
-575 YENLASVEK
+575 ENLAGVEK

-596 DVKERLAQTQIQTEI
+596 EVKDRLARSQVQTEM
-611 NLDAA
+611 NLD
-616 SDAKLEKTVENTIGL
+616 DTPKTDIEKTVQNTIGL

-641 VIITPVGESRRK
+641 VIITPKGESRRK
-653 FAEFKLDTSH
+653 FIDFKLNTSS
-663 LQKFERV
+663 LQKFSRV
-670 SRDITIRQLQS
+670 SSDITIRQLQS
-681 NIAFTLEAEELD
+681 NVGFIIEAEELD
-693 DEETPERSIVSALM
+693 YEETPERNIVSALM

-718 AVINSIAKQYADFVR
+718 SVINSIAKQYADFVR
-733 SYENN
+733 SYESD
-738 EAEVK
+738 EVEVK

-753 ANILHDELF
+753 AKFLHDELF
-762 KHEETLEIEYQ
+762 NHEETVEIEYQ
-773 ANVSKGFKIASSKSF
+773 ATVSKGFRIASSKSF
-788 KCSGDSPRLNFR
+788 KYTRDTQKLNFR
-800 NSAFSKKD
+800 NSAFTKKD

-843 QVSRWF
+843 QVLRWF

-867 PDFIVETDSQML
+867 PDFIVETDNKML
-879 LVEIKAEKDLDNPS
+879 LVEIKAEKDVNDLG
-893 VQNKANAARLWCRY
+893 VQNKANAAKLWCQY
-907 ASEHALKNSGKIWKY
+907 ASDHALKNGGKAWKY
-922 MLIPDIEVLAN
+922 LLIPDIEVLSN
-933 ATLEALVSKFEK
+933 ATLDALTSKFEK

>member
-1 MISHLQ
+1 
-7 INNMTAVNSLVEKFF
+7 
-22 KEEKQ
+22 

-34 TIANRLSLRAPQRD
+34 TIANRLSLREPQRD
-48 SLNILD
+48 SLKILD
-54 RVLEIAKL
+54 RVLEISNL
-62 EKGADT
+62 TKGADT

-80 SVKDFER
+80 AVKDFER

-132 NKLHQDFTPNTPKY
+132 NKLHQDFTQNTPKY
-146 VFKGISEFAQNPPE
+146 VFKGISEFAQNQPE

-197 KLAKDDAQR
+197 KLAKDDARR
-206 SLARVRRL
+206 SVARVRRL

-224 FLASKDDLV
+224 FLASKEDLV
-233 VIMDESHRYRATAGW
+233 VIMDESHRYRASAGW

-264 TPQVERNGKT
+264 TPQVERNGKS

-302 RENFNPRQYPADELE
+302 RENFNPKQYSADELE

-342 GLKHVKPFILVVAT
+342 GVKTVKPFILVVAT
-356 DTKHSAELKCYM
+356 DTKHSAELKGYM
-368 ESSDFFEGR
+368 ESPEFFEGR

-386 SATSGAEKDENIGK
+386 SATSGAEKDENIDK
-400 LLTVEDTNNPVE
+400 LLTVEDPNNPVE

-489 IRKTVIVGI
+489 IRKTVIVGK
-498 DVPESGS
+498 DVPESGTS
-505 NVVKVENPI
+505 VVKIENPI
-514 DTVINATSKEITPSG
+514 DAIINAASQEITPSAG
-529 AEKESPIVSGVSQEQ
+529 GEESPIVSGVPQGKSI
-544 SVIERAAEKHKF
+544 IERAAEKHKF
-556 ESESER
+556 ESESEK
-562 NIARITKELIAEK
+562 NIARITKEIISANF
-575 YENLASVEK
+575 ENLAGVEK

-596 DVKERLAQTQIQTEI
+596 EVKDRLARSQVQTEM
-611 NLDAA
+611 NLD
-616 SDAKLEKTVENTIGL
+616 DTPKTDIEKTVQNTIGL

-641 VIITPVGESRRK
+641 VIITPKGESRRK
-653 FAEFKLDTSH
+653 FSDFKLNTSS
-663 LQKFERV
+663 LQKFSRV

-681 NIAFTLEAEELD
+681 NVGFIIEAEELD
-693 DEETPERSIVSALM
+693 YEETPERNIVSALM

-718 AVINSIAKQYADFVR
+718 SVINSIAKQYADFVR
-733 SYENN
+733 SYESD
-738 EAEVK
+738 EVEVK

-753 ANILHDELF
+753 AKFLHDELF
-762 KHEETLEIEYQ
+762 NHEETVEIEYQ
-773 ANVSKGFKIASSKSF
+773 ATVSKGFRIASSKSF
-788 KCSGDSPRLNFR
+788 KYTRDTQKLNFR
-800 NSAFSKKD
+800 NSAFTKKD

-843 QVSRWF
+843 QVLRWF

-867 PDFIVETDSQML
+867 PDFIVETDNKML
-879 LVEIKAEKDLDNPS
+879 LVEIKAEKDVNDS
-893 VQNKANAARLWCRY
+893 GVQNKASAAKLWCQY
-907 ASEHALKNSGKIWKY
+907 ASEHALKNDGKAWKY
-922 MLIPDIEVLAN
+922 LLIPDIEVLSN
-933 ATLEALVSKFEK
+933 ATLDALTSKFEK

>member
-1 MISHLQ
+1 
-7 INNMTAVNSLVEKFF
+7 
-22 KEEKQ
+22 

-34 TIANRLSLRAPQRD
+34 TISNRLSLREPQRD
-48 SLNILD
+48 SLKILD
-54 RVLEIAKL
+54 RVLEISNL
-62 EKGADT
+62 TKGADVG
-68 KQILEIIQSEFP
+68 QILEIIQSEFP

-168 SGLGAHG
+168 SGLGAQG

-206 SLARVRRL
+206 SVARVRRL

-224 FLASKDDLV
+224 FLASKEDLV
-233 VIMDESHRYRATAGW
+233 VIMDESHRYRASAGW

-264 TPQVERNGKT
+264 TPQVERNGKS

-302 RENFNPRQYPADELE
+302 RENFNPKQYSADELE

-342 GLKHVKPFILVVAT
+342 GVKTVKPFILVVAT
-356 DTKHSAELKCYM
+356 DTKHSAELKGFM
-368 ESSDFFEGR
+368 ESPEFFEGR

-386 SATSGAEKDENIGK
+386 SATSGAEKNENIDK
-400 LLTVEDTNNPVE
+400 LLTVEDPNNPVE

-483 NDPNSL
+483 NAPNSL
-489 IRKTVIVGI
+489 IRKTVIVGK
-498 DVPESGS
+498 DVPESGTS
-505 NVVKVENPI
+505 VVKVENPI
-514 DTVINATSKEITPSG
+514 DAIINAATREITPSAG
-529 AEKESPIVSGVSQEQ
+529 GEESPIVSGLPQEK
-544 SVIERAAEKHKF
+544 SIIERAAEKHKF
-556 ESESER
+556 ESESEK
-562 NIARITKELIAEK
+562 NIARITKEVISANF
-575 YENLASVEK
+575 ENLAGVEK

-596 DVKERLAQTQIQTEI
+596 EVKDRLVRSQVQTEM
-611 NLDAA
+611 NLDDNT
-616 SDAKLEKTVENTIGL
+616 SKTDIEKTVQNTIGL

-641 VIITPVGESRRK
+641 VIITPKGESRRK
-653 FAEFKLDTSH
+653 FADFKLNTSS

-681 NIAFTLEAEELD
+681 NIGFIIEAEELD
-693 DEETPERSIVSALM
+693 YEETPERNIVSALM

-718 AVINSIAKQYADFVR
+718 AVINSLAKQYADFVR
-733 SYENN
+733 SYESD
-738 EAEVK
+738 EVEVK

-753 ANILHDELF
+753 AKFLHDELF
-762 KHEETLEIEYQ
+762 KHEETVEIEYQ
-773 ANVSKGFKIASSKSF
+773 ATVSKGFRIASSKSF
-788 KCSGDSPRLNFR
+788 KYTGDTQKLNFR
-800 NSAFSKKD
+800 NSAFAKKD

-831 ERRFSAILEDSP
+831 ERRFSAILEDST

-879 LVEIKAEKDLDNPS
+879 LVEIKAEKDVNDLG
-893 VQNKANAARLWCRY
+893 VQNKASAARLWCQY
-907 ASEHALKNSGKIWKY
+907 ASEHALKNGGKAWKY
-922 MLIPDIEVLAN
+922 LLIPDIEVLSN
-933 ATLEALVSKFEK
+933 ATLEALTSKFEK

>member
-1 MISHLQ
+1 
-7 INNMTAVNSLVEKFF
+7 
-22 KEEKQ
+22 

-206 SLARVRRL
+206 SVARVRRL

-264 TPQVERNGKT
+264 TPQVERNGKS

-302 RENFNPRQYPADELE
+302 RKNFNPKQYPADELE

-327 HESRKASLQIYADNK
+327 HESRKASLQIYAENK
-342 GLKHVKPFILVVAT
+342 GLKPVKPFILVVAT
-356 DTKHSAELKCYM
+356 DTKHSAELKGYM
-368 ESSDFFEGR
+368 ESHDFFEGR

-386 SATSGAEKDENIGK
+386 SATSGAEKDENIDK
-400 LLTVEDTNNPVE
+400 LLTVEDPSNPVE

-489 IRKTVIVGI
+489 IRKTVVVGI

-505 NVVKVENPI
+505 NVVRVENPI
-514 DTVINATSKEITPSG
+514 DAVINAKSAYAAESAGG
-529 AEKESPIVSGVSQEQ
+529 AGVTEGGRAQ
-544 SVIERAAEKHKF
+544 SILERAAEKHKF
-556 ESESER
+556 ESESEK
-562 NIARITKELIAEK
+562 NVARVTKEVIAEK

-584 LSDEKVK
+584 LSDEKESILK
-591 ERIVK
+591 S
-596 DVKERLAQTQIQTEI
+596 VKERLAQSQVQTEM
-611 NLDAA
+611 NLGDMREM
-616 SDAKLEKTVENTIGL
+616 DIKKTVDSAIAL
-631 VQETTINIPR
+631 VQETTISVPR

-653 FAEFKLDTSH
+653 FADFNLDTSH

-681 NIAFTLEAEELD
+681 NFAFTLEAEELD
-693 DEETPERSIVSALM
+693 DGETPERSIVSALM

-718 AVINSIAKQYADFVR
+718 AVINSVSKQYADFVR
-733 SYENN
+733 SYEKG
-738 EAEVK
+738 EAEVE
-743 KIVLFNRREI
+743 KIILFNRREI

-762 KHEETLEIEYQ
+762 KHEKTLAIDYQ
-773 ANVSKGFKIASSKSF
+773 ASVSKGFKIASSKSF
-788 KCSGDSPRLNFR
+788 KCSGDFPKLNFR
-800 NSAFSKKD
+800 NSAFTKKD

-821 FPELNFDSDP
+821 FPELSFDSDP
-831 ERRFSAILEDSP
+831 ERRFSEILEDSP

-849 KPTTN
+849 KPTSN
-854 DIMIFY
+854 DIVIFY

-867 PDFIVETDSQML
+867 PDFIAETDSQML
-879 LVEIKAEKDLDNPS
+879 LVEIKAEKDVNDSS
-893 VQNKANAARLWCRY
+893 VQNKANAARLWCRH
-907 ASEHALKNSGKIWKY
+907 ASEYALKNGGKAWKY
-922 MLIPDIEVLAN
+922 LLIPDVEVLAN

>member
-1 MISHLQ
+1 
-7 INNMTAVNSLVEKFF
+7 
-22 KEEKQ
+22 

-34 TIANRLSLRAPQRD
+34 TIANRLSLREPQRD
-48 SLNILD
+48 SLKILD
-54 RVLEIAKL
+54 RVLEISNL
-62 EKGADT
+62 TKGADT
-68 KQILEIIQSEFP
+68 TQILEIIQSEFP

-132 NKLHQDFTPNTPKY
+132 NKLHQDFTQNTPKY
-146 VFKGISEFAQNPPE
+146 VFKGISEFAQNQPE

-197 KLAKDDAQR
+197 KLAKDDARR
-206 SLARVRRL
+206 SVARVRRL

-224 FLASKDDLV
+224 FLASKEDLV
-233 VIMDESHRYRATAGW
+233 VIMDESHRYRASAGW

-264 TPQVERNGKT
+264 TPQVERNGKS

-302 RENFNPRQYPADELE
+302 RENFNPKQYSADELE

-342 GLKHVKPFILVVAT
+342 GVKTVKPFILVVAT
-356 DTKHSAELKCYM
+356 DTKHSAELKGYM
-368 ESSDFFEGR
+368 ESPEFFEGR

-386 SATSGAEKDENIGK
+386 SATSGAEKDENIDK
-400 LLTVEDTNNPVE
+400 LLTVEDPNNPVE

-489 IRKTVIVGI
+489 IRKTVIVGK
-498 DVPESGS
+498 DVPESGTS
-505 NVVKVENPI
+505 VVKIENPI
-514 DTVINATSKEITPSG
+514 DAIINAASQEITPSAG
-529 AEKESPIVSGVSQEQ
+529 GEESPIVSGVPQGKSI
-544 SVIERAAEKHKF
+544 IERAAEKHKF
-556 ESESER
+556 ESESEK
-562 NIARITKELIAEK
+562 NIARITKEIISANF
-575 YENLASVEK
+575 ENLAGVEK

-596 DVKERLAQTQIQTEI
+596 EVKDRLARSQVQTEM
-611 NLDAA
+611 NLD
-616 SDAKLEKTVENTIGL
+616 DTPKIDIEKTVQNTIGL

-641 VIITPVGESRRK
+641 VIITPKGESRRK
-653 FAEFKLDTSH
+653 FTDFKLNTSS
-663 LQKFERV
+663 LQKFSRV

-681 NIAFTLEAEELD
+681 NVGFIIEAEELD
-693 DEETPERSIVSALM
+693 YEETPERNIVSALM

-718 AVINSIAKQYADFVR
+718 SVINSIAKQYADFVR
-733 SYENN
+733 SYESD
-738 EAEVK
+738 EVEVK

-753 ANILHDELF
+753 AKFLHDELF
-762 KHEETLEIEYQ
+762 NHEETVEIEYQ
-773 ANVSKGFKIASSKSF
+773 ATVSKGFRIASSKSF
-788 KCSGDSPRLNFR
+788 KYTRDTQKLNFR
-800 NSAFSKKD
+800 NSAFTKKD

-843 QVSRWF
+843 QVLRWF

-867 PDFIVETDSQML
+867 PDFIVETDNKML
-879 LVEIKAEKDLDNPS
+879 LVEIKAEKDVNDS
-893 VQNKANAARLWCRY
+893 GVQNKASAAKLWCQY
-907 ASEHALKNSGKIWKY
+907 ASEHALKNGGKAWKY
-922 MLIPDIEVLAN
+922 LLIPDSEVLSN
-933 ATLEALVSKFEK
+933 AILDALTSKFEK

>member
-1 MISHLQ
+1 
-7 INNMTAVNSLVEKFF
+7 
-22 KEEKQ
+22 

-34 TIANRLSLRAPQRD
+34 TIANRLSLREPQRD
-48 SLNILD
+48 SLKILD
-54 RVLEIAKL
+54 RVLEISNL
-62 EKGADT
+62 TKGADT

-80 SVKDFER
+80 AVKDFER

-132 NKLHQDFTPNTPKY
+132 NKLHQDFTQNTPKY

-197 KLAKDDAQR
+197 KLAKDDARR
-206 SLARVRRL
+206 SVARVRRL

-224 FLASKDDLV
+224 FLASKEDLV
-233 VIMDESHRYRATAGW
+233 VIMDESHRYRASAGW

-264 TPQVERNGKT
+264 TPQVERNGKS

-302 RENFNPRQYPADELE
+302 RENFNPKQYSADELE

-342 GLKHVKPFILVVAT
+342 GVKTVKPFILVVAT
-356 DTKHSAELKCYM
+356 DTKHSAELKGYM
-368 ESSDFFEGR
+368 ESPEFFEGR

-386 SATSGAEKDENIGK
+386 SATSGAEKDENIDK
-400 LLTVEDTNNPVE
+400 LLTVEDPNNPVE

-489 IRKTVIVGI
+489 IRKTVIVGK
-498 DVPESGS
+498 DVPESGTS
-505 NVVKVENPI
+505 VVKIENPI
-514 DTVINATSKEITPSG
+514 DAIINAASQEITPSAG
-529 AEKESPIVSGVSQEQ
+529 GEESPIVSGVPQGKSI
-544 SVIERAAEKHKF
+544 IERAAEKHKF
-556 ESESER
+556 ESESEK
-562 NIARITKELIAEK
+562 NIARITKEIISANF
-575 YENLASVEK
+575 ENLAGVEK

-596 DVKERLAQTQIQTEI
+596 EVKDRLARSQVQTEM
-611 NLDAA
+611 NLD
-616 SDAKLEKTVENTIGL
+616 DTPKIDIEKTVQNTIGL

-641 VIITPVGESRRK
+641 VIITPKGESRRK
-653 FAEFKLDTSH
+653 FIDFKLNTSS
-663 LQKFERV
+663 LQKFSRV

-681 NIAFTLEAEELD
+681 NVGFIIEAEELD
-693 DEETPERSIVSALM
+693 YEETPERNIVSALM

-718 AVINSIAKQYADFVR
+718 SVINSIAKQYADFVR
-733 SYENN
+733 SYESD
-738 EAEVK
+738 EVEVK

-753 ANILHDELF
+753 AKFLHDELF
-762 KHEETLEIEYQ
+762 NHEETVEIEYQ
-773 ANVSKGFKIASSKSF
+773 ATVSKGFRIASSKSF
-788 KCSGDSPRLNFR
+788 KYTRDTQKLNFR
-800 NSAFSKKD
+800 NSAFTKKD

-843 QVSRWF
+843 QVLRWF

-867 PDFIVETDSQML
+867 PDFIVETDNKML
-879 LVEIKAEKDLDNPS
+879 LIEIKAEKDVNDLG
-893 VQNKANAARLWCRY
+893 VQNKANAAKLWCQY
-907 ASEHALKNSGKIWKY
+907 ASEHALKNGGKAWKY
-922 MLIPDIEVLAN
+922 LLIPDIEVLSN
-933 ATLEALVSKFEK
+933 ATLDALTSKFEK

>member
-1 MISHLQ
+1 
-7 INNMTAVNSLVEKFF
+7 
-22 KEEKQ
+22 

-34 TIANRLSLRAPQRD
+34 TIANRLSLREPQRD
-48 SLNILD
+48 SLKILD
-54 RVLEIAKL
+54 RVLEISNL
-62 EKGADT
+62 TKGADT

-80 SVKDFER
+80 AVKDFER

-132 NKLHQDFTPNTPKY
+132 NKLHQDFTQNTPKY
-146 VFKGISEFAQNPPE
+146 VFKGISEFAQNQPE

-197 KLAKDDAQR
+197 KLAKDDARR
-206 SLARVRRL
+206 SVARVRRL

-224 FLASKDDLV
+224 FLASKEDLV
-233 VIMDESHRYRATAGW
+233 VIMDESHRYRASAGW

-264 TPQVERNGKT
+264 TPQVERNGKS

-302 RENFNPRQYPADELE
+302 RENFNPKQYSADELE

-342 GLKHVKPFILVVAT
+342 GVKTVKPFILVVAT
-356 DTKHSAELKCYM
+356 DTKHSAELKGYM
-368 ESSDFFEGR
+368 ESPEFFEGR

-386 SATSGAEKDENIGK
+386 SATSGAEKDENIDK
-400 LLTVEDTNNPVE
+400 LLTVEDPNNPVE

-489 IRKTVIVGI
+489 IRKTVIVGK
-498 DVPESGS
+498 DVPESGTS
-505 NVVKVENPI
+505 VVKIENPI
-514 DTVINATSKEITPSG
+514 DAIINAASQEITPSAG
-529 AEKESPIVSGVSQEQ
+529 GEESPIVSGVPQEK
-544 SVIERAAEKHKF
+544 SIIERTAEKHKF
-556 ESESER
+556 ESESEK
-562 NIARITKELIAEK
+562 NIARITKEIISANF
-575 YENLASVEK
+575 ENLAGVEK

-596 DVKERLAQTQIQTEI
+596 EVKDRLARSQVQTEM
-611 NLDAA
+611 NLDDTSKA
-616 SDAKLEKTVENTIGL
+616 DIEKTVQNTIGL

-641 VIITPVGESRRK
+641 VIITPKGESRRK
-653 FAEFKLDTSH
+653 FTDFKLNTSS
-663 LQKFERV
+663 LQKFSRV

-681 NIAFTLEAEELD
+681 NVGFIIEAEELD
-693 DEETPERSIVSALM
+693 YEETPERNIVSALM

-718 AVINSIAKQYADFVR
+718 SVINSIAKQYADFVR
-733 SYENN
+733 SYESD
-738 EAEVK
+738 EVEVK

-753 ANILHDELF
+753 AKFLHDELF
-762 KHEETLEIEYQ
+762 NHEETVEIEYQ
-773 ANVSKGFKIASSKSF
+773 ATVSKGFRIASSKSF
-788 KCSGDSPRLNFR
+788 KYTRDTQKLNFR
-800 NSAFSKKD
+800 NSAFTKKD
-808 IRNYLFVGYKKSL
+808 IKNYLFVGYKKSL

-867 PDFIVETDSQML
+867 PDFIVETDNKML
-879 LVEIKAEKDLDNPS
+879 LVEIKAEKDVNDS
-893 VQNKANAARLWCRY
+893 GVQNKASAAKLWCQY
-907 ASEHALKNSGKIWKY
+907 ASEHALKNGGKAWKY
-922 MLIPDIEVLAN
+922 LLIPDIEVLSN
-933 ATLEALVSKFEK
+933 ATLDALTSKFEK

>member
-1 MISHLQ
+1 
-7 INNMTAVNSLVEKFF
+7 
-22 KEEKQ
+22 

-34 TIANRLSLRAPQRD
+34 TIANRLSLREPQRD
-48 SLNILD
+48 SLKILD
-54 RVLEIAKL
+54 RVLEISNL
-62 EKGADT
+62 TKGADT
-68 KQILEIIQSEFP
+68 TQILEIIQSEFP
-80 SVKDFER
+80 TVKDFER

-206 SLARVRRL
+206 SVARVRRL

-224 FLASKDDLV
+224 FLASKEDLV
-233 VIMDESHRYRATAGW
+233 VIMDESHRYRASAGW

-264 TPQVERNGKT
+264 TPQVERNGKS

-302 RENFNPRQYPADELE
+302 RENFSPKQYSADELE

-342 GLKHVKPFILVVAT
+342 GVKTVKPFILVVAT
-356 DTKHSAELKCYM
+356 DTKHSAELKGYM
-368 ESSDFFEGR
+368 ESPEFFEGR

-386 SATSGAEKDENIGK
+386 SATSGAEKDENIDK
-400 LLTVEDTNNPVE
+400 LLTVEDPNNPVE

-489 IRKTVIVGI
+489 IRKTVIVGK
-498 DVPESGS
+498 DVPESGTS
-505 NVVKVENPI
+505 VVKIENPI
-514 DTVINATSKEITPSG
+514 DAIINAASQEITPSAG
-529 AEKESPIVSGVSQEQ
+529 GEESPIVSRVPQEK
-544 SVIERAAEKHKF
+544 SIIERAAEKHKF
-556 ESESER
+556 ESESEK
-562 NIARITKELIAEK
+562 NIARITKEIISANF
-575 YENLASVEK
+575 ENLAGVEK

-596 DVKERLAQTQIQTEI
+596 EVKDRLARSQVQTEM
-611 NLDAA
+611 NLD
-616 SDAKLEKTVENTIGL
+616 DTPKTDIEKTVQNTIGL

-641 VIITPVGESRRK
+641 VIITPKGESRRK
-653 FAEFKLDTSH
+653 FTDFKLNTSS
-663 LQKFERV
+663 LQKFSRV

-681 NIAFTLEAEELD
+681 NVGFIIEAEELD
-693 DEETPERSIVSALM
+693 YEETPERNIVSALM

-733 SYENN
+733 SYESD
-738 EAEVK
+738 EVEVK

-753 ANILHDELF
+753 AKFLHDELF
-762 KHEETLEIEYQ
+762 NHEETVEIEYQ
-773 ANVSKGFKIASSKSF
+773 ATVSKGFRIASSKSF
-788 KCSGDSPRLNFR
+788 KYTRDTQKLNFR
-800 NSAFSKKD
+800 NSAFTKKD

-843 QVSRWF
+843 QVLRWF

-867 PDFIVETDSQML
+867 PDFIVETDNKML
-879 LVEIKAEKDLDNPS
+879 LVEIKAEKDVNDS
-893 VQNKANAARLWCRY
+893 GVQNKASAAKLWCQY
-907 ASEHALKNSGKIWKY
+907 ASEHALKNGGKAWKY
-922 MLIPDIEVLAN
+922 LLIPDIEVLSN
-933 ATLEALVSKFEK
+933 ATLDALTSKFEK

>member
-1 MISHLQ
+1 
-7 INNMTAVNSLVEKFF
+7 
-22 KEEKQ
+22 

-34 TIANRLSLRAPQRD
+34 TIANRLSLREPQRD
-48 SLNILD
+48 SLKILD
-54 RVLEIAKL
+54 RVLEISNL
-62 EKGADT
+62 TKGADT

-80 SVKDFER
+80 AVKDFER

-197 KLAKDDAQR
+197 KLAKDDVRR
-206 SLARVRRL
+206 SVARVRRL

-224 FLASKDDLV
+224 FLASKEDLV
-233 VIMDESHRYRATAGW
+233 VIMDESHRYRASAGW

-264 TPQVERNGKT
+264 TPQVERNGKS

-302 RENFNPRQYPADELE
+302 RENFNPKQYSADELE

-342 GLKHVKPFILVVAT
+342 GVKTVKPFILVVAT
-356 DTKHSAELKCYM
+356 DTKHSAELKGYM
-368 ESSDFFEGR
+368 ESPEFFEGR

-386 SATSGAEKDENIGK
+386 SATSGAEKDENIDK
-400 LLTVEDTNNPVE
+400 LLTVEDPNNPVE

-489 IRKTVIVGI
+489 IRKTVIVGK
-498 DVPESGS
+498 DVPESGTS
-505 NVVKVENPI
+505 VVKIENPI
-514 DTVINATSKEITPSG
+514 DAIINAASQEITPSAG
-529 AEKESPIVSGVSQEQ
+529 GKESPIVSGVPQGKSI
-544 SVIERAAEKHKF
+544 IERAAEKHKF
-556 ESESER
+556 ESESEK
-562 NIARITKELIAEK
+562 NIARITKEIISANF
-575 YENLASVEK
+575 ENLAGVEK

-596 DVKERLAQTQIQTEI
+596 EVKDRLARSQVQTEM
-611 NLDAA
+611 NLD
-616 SDAKLEKTVENTIGL
+616 DTPKTDIEKTVQNTIGL

-641 VIITPVGESRRK
+641 VIITPKGESRRK
-653 FAEFKLDTSH
+653 FTDFKLNTSS
-663 LQKFERV
+663 LQKFSRV

-681 NIAFTLEAEELD
+681 NVGFIIEAEELD
-693 DEETPERSIVSALM
+693 YEETPERNIVSALM

-718 AVINSIAKQYADFVR
+718 AIINSIAKQYADFVR
-733 SYENN
+733 SYESD
-738 EAEVK
+738 EVEVK

-753 ANILHDELF
+753 AKFLHDELF
-762 KHEETLEIEYQ
+762 NHEETVEIEYQ
-773 ANVSKGFKIASSKSF
+773 ATVSKGFRIASSKSF
-788 KCSGDSPRLNFR
+788 KYTRDTQKLNFR
-800 NSAFSKKD
+800 NSAFTKKD

-843 QVSRWF
+843 QVLRWF

-867 PDFIVETDSQML
+867 PDFIVETDNKML
-879 LVEIKAEKDLDNPS
+879 LVEIKAEKDVNDLG
-893 VQNKANAARLWCRY
+893 VQNKANAAKLWCQY
-907 ASEHALKNSGKIWKY
+907 ASEHALKNGGKAWKY
-922 MLIPDIEVLAN
+922 LLIPDIEVLSN
-933 ATLEALVSKFEK
+933 ATLDALTSKFEK

>member
-1 MISHLQ
+1 
-7 INNMTAVNSLVEKFF
+7 
-22 KEEKQ
+22 

-34 TIANRLSLRAPQRD
+34 TIANRLSLREPQRD
-48 SLNILD
+48 SLKILD
-54 RVLEIAKL
+54 RVLEISNL
-62 EKGADT
+62 TKGADI

-206 SLARVRRL
+206 SVARVRRL

-224 FLASKDDLV
+224 FLASKEDLV
-233 VIMDESHRYRATAGW
+233 VIMDESHRYRASAGW

-264 TPQVERNGKT
+264 TPQVERNGKS

-302 RENFNPRQYPADELE
+302 RENFNPKQYSADELE

-342 GLKHVKPFILVVAT
+342 GVKTVKPFILVVAT
-356 DTKHSAELKCYM
+356 DTKHSAELKGFM
-368 ESSDFFEGR
+368 ESAEFFEGR

-386 SATSGAEKDENIGK
+386 SATSGAEKDENIDK
-400 LLTVEDTNNPVE
+400 LLTVEDPNNPVE

-498 DVPESGS
+498 DVPESGTS
-505 NVVKVENPI
+505 VVKVEDPI
-514 DTVINATSKEITPSG
+514 SAAINAASGEIAHSAKEEG
-529 AEKESPIVSGVSQEQ
+529 SPIVSGTPQAQ
-544 SVIERAAEKHKF
+544 SIIERAAEKHKF
-556 ESESER
+556 ESESEK
-562 NIARITKELIAEK
+562 NIARITKEVIAANF
-575 YENLASVEK
+575 ENLAGVEK

-596 DVKERLAQTQIQTEI
+596 EVKERLAWSQIQTEM
-611 NLDAA
+611 NLDDT
-616 SDAKLEKTVENTIGL
+616 SKTDIGKTVGNTIGL
-631 VQETTINIPR
+631 IQETTINIPR
-641 VIITPVGESRRK
+641 VIITPKGESRRK
-653 FAEFKLDTSH
+653 FADFKLNTSP

-681 NIAFTLEAEELD
+681 NIGFIIEAEELD
-693 DEETPERSIVSALM
+693 YEESPERNIVSTLM

-718 AVINSIAKQYADFVR
+718 AVINSLAKQYADFVR
-733 SYENN
+733 SYEPD

-743 KIVLFNRREI
+743 KIILFNRREI
-753 ANILHDELF
+753 ARILHDELF
-762 KHEETLEIEYQ
+762 KHEETIRIEYQ
-773 ANVSKGFKIASSKSF
+773 ATVSKGFRIASSKSF
-788 KCSGDSPRLNFR
+788 KYTGDSQKLNFR
-800 NSAFSKKD
+800 NSAFAKKD

-821 FPELNFDSDP
+821 FSELNFDSDP
-831 ERRFSAILEDSP
+831 ERRFSEILEDSS
-843 QVSRWF
+843 QVLRWF

-879 LVEIKAEKDLDNPS
+879 LVEIKAEKDLNDSS
-893 VQNKANAARLWCRY
+893 VQNKANAAKLWCQY
-907 ASEHALKNSGKIWKY
+907 ASEHALKNGGKVWKY
-922 MLIPDIEVLAN
+922 LLIPDIEVLSN
-933 ATLEALVSKFEK
+933 ATLEALTSKFDR

>member
-1 MISHLQ
+1 
-7 INNMTAVNSLVEKFF
+7 
-22 KEEKQ
+22 

-34 TIANRLSLRAPQRD
+34 TIANRLSLREPQRD
-48 SLNILD
+48 SLKILD
-54 RVLEIAKL
+54 RVLEISNL
-62 EKGADT
+62 TKGADT

-80 SVKDFER
+80 AVKDFER

-132 NKLHQDFTPNTPKY
+132 NKLHQDFTQNTPKY
-146 VFKGISEFAQNPPE
+146 VFKGISEFAQNQPE

-197 KLAKDDAQR
+197 KLAKDDARR
-206 SLARVRRL
+206 SVARVRRL

-224 FLASKDDLV
+224 FLASKEDLV
-233 VIMDESHRYRATAGW
+233 VIMDESHRYRASAGW

-264 TPQVERNGKT
+264 TPQVERNGKS

-302 RENFNPRQYPADELE
+302 RENFNPKQYSADELE

-342 GLKHVKPFILVVAT
+342 GVKTVKPFILVVAT
-356 DTKHSAELKCYM
+356 DTKHSAELKGYM
-368 ESSDFFEGR
+368 ESPEFFEGR

-386 SATSGAEKDENIGK
+386 SATSGAEKDENIDK
-400 LLTVEDTNNPVE
+400 LLTVEDPNNPVE

-489 IRKTVIVGI
+489 IRKTVIVGK
-498 DVPESGS
+498 DVPESGTS
-505 NVVKVENPI
+505 VVKIENPI
-514 DTVINATSKEITPSG
+514 DAIINAASQEITPSAG
-529 AEKESPIVSGVSQEQ
+529 GEESPIVSGVPQGKSI
-544 SVIERAAEKHKF
+544 IERAAEKHKF
-556 ESESER
+556 ESESEK
-562 NIARITKELIAEK
+562 NIARITKEIISANF
-575 YENLASVEK
+575 ENLAGVEK

-596 DVKERLAQTQIQTEI
+596 EVKDRLARSQVQTEM
-611 NLDAA
+611 NLD
-616 SDAKLEKTVENTIGL
+616 DTPKTDIEKTVQNTIGL

-641 VIITPVGESRRK
+641 VIITPKGESRRK
-653 FAEFKLDTSH
+653 FTDFKLNTSS
-663 LQKFERV
+663 LQKFSRV

-681 NIAFTLEAEELD
+681 NVGFIIEAEELD
-693 DEETPERSIVSALM
+693 YEETPERNIVSALM

-718 AVINSIAKQYADFVR
+718 SVINSIAKQYADFVR
-733 SYENN
+733 SYESD
-738 EAEVK
+738 EVEVK

-753 ANILHDELF
+753 AKFLHDELF
-762 KHEETLEIEYQ
+762 NHEETVEIEYQ
-773 ANVSKGFKIASSKSF
+773 ATVSKGFRIASSKSF
-788 KCSGDSPRLNFR
+788 KYTRDTQKLNFR
-800 NSAFSKKD
+800 NSAFTKKD

-843 QVSRWF
+843 QVLRWF

-867 PDFIVETDSQML
+867 PDFIVETDNKML
-879 LVEIKAEKDLDNPS
+879 LVEIKAEKDVNDS
-893 VQNKANAARLWCRY
+893 GVQNKASAAKLWCQY
-907 ASEHALKNSGKIWKY
+907 ASEHALKNGGKAWKY
-922 MLIPDIEVLAN
+922 LLIPDIEVLSN
-933 ATLEALVSKFEK
+933 ATLDALTSKFEK

>member
-1 MISHLQ
+1 
-7 INNMTAVNSLVEKFF
+7 
-22 KEEKQ
+22 

-34 TIANRLSLRAPQRD
+34 TIANRLSLREPQRD
-48 SLNILD
+48 SLKILD
-54 RVLEIAKL
+54 RVLEISNL
-62 EKGADT
+62 TKGADT

-168 SGLGAHG
+168 SGLGAQG

-197 KLAKDDAQR
+197 KLAKNDAQR
-206 SLARVRRL
+206 SVARVRRL

-224 FLASKDDLV
+224 FLASKEDLV
-233 VIMDESHRYRATAGW
+233 VIMDESHRYRASAGW

-264 TPQVERNGKT
+264 TPQVERNGKS

-302 RENFNPRQYPADELE
+302 RENFNPKQYSADELE

-342 GLKHVKPFILVVAT
+342 GVKTVKPFILVVAT
-356 DTKHSAELKCYM
+356 DTKHSAELKGYM
-368 ESSDFFEGR
+368 ESPEFFEGR

-386 SATSGAEKDENIGK
+386 SATSGAEKDENINK
-400 LLTVEDTNNPVE
+400 LLTVEDPNNPVE

-498 DVPESGS
+498 DVPERGS

-514 DTVINATSKEITPSG
+514 DAVINATVQEIAPSQEG
-529 AEKESPIVSGVSQEQ
+529 EEGPVSGVSQEK
-544 SVIERAAEKHKF
+544 SIIERAAEKHKF
-556 ESESER
+556 ESESEK
-562 NIARITKELIAEK
+562 NIARITKEVIASNF
-575 YENLASVEK
+575 ENLAGVEK

-596 DVKERLAQTQIQTEI
+596 EVKDRLVRSQVQTEM
-611 NLDAA
+611 NLDDTSKA
-616 SDAKLEKTVENTIGL
+616 DIEKTVQNTIGL

-641 VIITPVGESRRK
+641 VIITPKGESRRK
-653 FAEFKLDTSH
+653 FADFKLNTSY
-663 LQKFERV
+663 LQKYERV

-681 NIAFTLEAEELD
+681 NFAFTLEAEELD
-693 DEETPERSIVSALM
+693 YEETPERNIVSALM

-718 AVINSIAKQYADFVR
+718 
-733 SYENN
+733 
-738 EAEVK
+738 
-743 KIVLFNRREI
+743 
-753 ANILHDELF
+753 H
-762 KHEETLEIEYQ
+762 TM
-773 ANVSKGFKIASSKSF
+773 
-788 KCSGDSPRLNFR
+788 
-800 NSAFSKKD
+800 
-808 IRNYLFVGYKKSL
+808 
-821 FPELNFDSDP
+821 
-831 ERRFSAILEDSP
+831 
-843 QVSRWF
+843 
-849 KPTTN
+849 TT
-854 DIMIFY
+854 
-860 ESGKEYE
+860 
-867 PDFIVETDSQML
+867 TQ
-879 LVEIKAEKDLDNPS
+879 
-893 VQNKANAARLWCRY
+893 
-907 ASEHALKNSGKIWKY
+907 
-922 MLIPDIEVLAN
+922 
-933 ATLEALVSKFEK
+933 

>member
-1 MISHLQ
+1 
-7 INNMTAVNSLVEKFF
+7 
-22 KEEKQ
+22 

-48 SLNILD
+48 SLKILD
-54 RVLEIAKL
+54 RVLEISNL
-62 EKGADT
+62 TKGADT
-68 KQILEIIQSEFP
+68 KQILEIIQSQFP

-146 VFKGISEFAQNPPE
+146 VFKGISEFAQNPPL

-168 SGLGAHG
+168 SGAAAQGD
-175 NLFSKVVINIFN
+175 LFSKVTINIFN

-206 SLARVRRL
+206 SVARVRRL

-224 FLASKDDLV
+224 FLASKEDLV
-233 VIMDESHRYRATAGW
+233 VIMDESHRYRASAGW

-264 TPQVERNGKT
+264 TPQVERNGKS

-288 AIRDGYVKEPAVAT
+288 AIRDGYVKEPAVST
-302 RENFNPRQYPADELE
+302 RENFDPKQYSADELE
-317 KIKLHDAVCI
+317 KIRLHDAVCI

-342 GLKHVKPFILVVAT
+342 GVKTVKPFILVVAT
-356 DTKHSAELKCYM
+356 DTKHSAELKGYM
-368 ESSDFFEGR
+368 ESPEFFGGR

-386 SATSGAEKDENIGK
+386 SATSGAEKDENIDK
-400 LLTVEDTNNPVE
+400 LLTVENSDNPIE

-460 GEPEVDTLTIVS
+460 GEPDVDTLTIVS

-483 NDPNSL
+483 NNPNSL
-489 IRKTVIVGI
+489 IRKTVIVGK
-498 DVPESGS
+498 DVPESGTS
-505 NVVKVENPI
+505 VVRVENPI
-514 DTVINATSKEITPSG
+514 DAIINATTREITPSAAG
-529 AEKESPIVSGVSQEQ
+529 EGTPIASEESQKQ
-544 SVIERAAEKHKF
+544 SIIERAAEKHKF
-556 ESESER
+556 ESESEK
-562 NIARITKELIAEK
+562 NIARITKEVISANF
-575 YENLASVEK
+575 ENLSGVEK
-584 LSDEKVK
+584 LSEEKVK
-591 ERIVK
+591 ERIIKEVK
-596 DVKERLAQTQIQTEI
+596 DRLVRSQVQAEM
-611 NLDAA
+611 NLDDAA
-616 SDAKLEKTVENTIGL
+616 KPDIEKTVENTIGL

-641 VIITPVGESRRK
+641 VIITPKGESRRK
-653 FAEFKLDTSH
+653 FADFKLNTAS
-663 LQKFERV
+663 LQKFGRV
-670 SRDITIRQLQS
+670 NRDIMIRQLQT
-681 NIAFTLEAEELD
+681 NIGYIIEAEELD
-693 DEETPERSIVSALM
+693 CEETPERNIVSTLM

-733 SYENN
+733 SYESD

-743 KIVLFNRREI
+743 KIVLFNKVEI
-753 ANILHDELF
+753 AKILHDELF
-762 KHEETLEIEYQ
+762 KHEETVEIDYQ
-773 ANVSKGFKIASSKSF
+773 ATVSKGFRIASSKSF
-788 KCSGDSPRLNFR
+788 KYTDDSQKLNFR
-800 NSAFSKKD
+800 NSAFVKKD
-808 IRNYLFVGYKKSL
+808 IKNYLFVGYKKSL

-843 QVSRWF
+843 RVSRWF

-867 PDFIVETDSQML
+867 PDFIAETDNQML
-879 LVEIKAEKDLDNPS
+879 LVEIKAEKDINDSS
-893 VQNKANAARLWCRY
+893 VQNKAAAARLWCGY
-907 ASEHALKNSGKIWKY
+907 ASEHAAKNGGKTWKY
-922 MLIPDIEVLAN
+922 LLVPAEAVLPN
-933 ATLEALVSKFEK
+933 ATLDALAGKFS

>member
-1 MISHLQ
+1 
-7 INNMTAVNSLVEKFF
+7 
-22 KEEKQ
+22 

-34 TIANRLSLRAPQRD
+34 TIANRLSLREPQRA
-48 SLNILD
+48 SLKILD
-54 RVLEIAKL
+54 RVLEISNL
-62 EKGADT
+62 TKGADT

-80 SVKDFER
+80 AVKDFER

-132 NKLHQDFTPNTPKY
+132 NKLHQDFTQNTPKY
-146 VFKGISEFAQNPPE
+146 VFKGISEFAQNQPE

-197 KLAKDDAQR
+197 KLAKDDARR
-206 SLARVRRL
+206 SVARVRRL

-224 FLASKDDLV
+224 FLASKEDLV
-233 VIMDESHRYRATAGW
+233 VIMDESHRYRASAGW

-264 TPQVERNGKT
+264 TPQVERNGKS

-302 RENFNPRQYPADELE
+302 RENFNPKQYSADELE

-342 GLKHVKPFILVVAT
+342 GVKTVKPFILVVAT
-356 DTKHSAELKCYM
+356 DTKHSAELKGYM
-368 ESSDFFEGR
+368 ESPEFFEGR

-386 SATSGAEKDENIGK
+386 SATSGAEKDENIDK
-400 LLTVEDTNNPVE
+400 LLTVEVPNNPVE

-489 IRKTVIVGI
+489 IRKTVIVGK
-498 DVPESGS
+498 DVPESGTS
-505 NVVKVENPI
+505 VVKIENPI
-514 DTVINATSKEITPSG
+514 DAIINAASQEITPSAG
-529 AEKESPIVSGVSQEQ
+529 GEESPIVSRVPQEK
-544 SVIERAAEKHKF
+544 SIIERAAEKHKF
-556 ESESER
+556 ESESEK
-562 NIARITKELIAEK
+562 NIARITKEIISANF
-575 YENLASVEK
+575 ENLAGVEK

-596 DVKERLAQTQIQTEI
+596 EVKDRLARSQVQTEM
-611 NLDAA
+611 NLD
-616 SDAKLEKTVENTIGL
+616 DTPKTDIEKTVQNTIGL

-641 VIITPVGESRRK
+641 VIITPKGESRRK
-653 FAEFKLDTSH
+653 FTDFKLNTSS
-663 LQKFERV
+663 LQKFSRV

-681 NIAFTLEAEELD
+681 NVGFIIEAEELD
-693 DEETPERSIVSALM
+693 YEETPERNIVSALM

-733 SYENN
+733 SYESD
-738 EAEVK
+738 EVEVK

-753 ANILHDELF
+753 AKFLHDELF
-762 KHEETLEIEYQ
+762 NHEETVEIEYQ
-773 ANVSKGFKIASSKSF
+773 ATVSKGFRIASSKSF
-788 KCSGDSPRLNFR
+788 KYTRDTQKLNFR
-800 NSAFSKKD
+800 NSAFTKKD

-843 QVSRWF
+843 QVLRWF

-867 PDFIVETDSQML
+867 PDFIVETDNKML
-879 LVEIKAEKDLDNPS
+879 LVEIKAEKDVNDS
-893 VQNKANAARLWCRY
+893 GVQNKASAAKLWCQY
-907 ASEHALKNSGKIWKY
+907 ASEHALKNGGKAWKY
-922 MLIPDIEVLAN
+922 LLIPDIEVLSN
-933 ATLEALVSKFEK
+933 ATLDALTSKFEK

>member
-1 MISHLQ
+1 
-7 INNMTAVNSLVEKFF
+7 
-22 KEEKQ
+22 

-34 TIANRLSLRAPQRD
+34 TIANRLSLREPQRD
-48 SLNILD
+48 SLKILD
-54 RVLEIAKL
+54 RVLEISNL
-62 EKGADT
+62 TKGADT

-80 SVKDFER
+80 AVKDFER

-168 SGLGAHG
+168 SGLGAQG

-197 KLAKDDAQR
+197 KLAKDDARR
-206 SLARVRRL
+206 SVARVRRL

-224 FLASKDDLV
+224 FLASKEDLV
-233 VIMDESHRYRATAGW
+233 VIMDESHRYRASAGW

-264 TPQVERNGKT
+264 TPQVERNGKS

-302 RENFNPRQYPADELE
+302 RENFNPKQYSADELE

-342 GLKHVKPFILVVAT
+342 GVKTVKPFILVVAT
-356 DTKHSAELKCYM
+356 DTKHSAELKGYM
-368 ESSDFFEGR
+368 ESPEFFEGR

-386 SATSGAEKDENIGK
+386 SATSGAEKDENIDK
-400 LLTVEDTNNPVE
+400 LLTVEDPNNPVE

-489 IRKTVIVGI
+489 IRKTVIVGK
-498 DVPESGS
+498 DVPESGTS
-505 NVVKVENPI
+505 VVKIENPI
-514 DTVINATSKEITPSG
+514 DAIINAASQEITPSAG
-529 AEKESPIVSGVSQEQ
+529 GKESPIVSGVPQGKSI
-544 SVIERAAEKHKF
+544 IERAAEKHKF
-556 ESESER
+556 ESESEK
-562 NIARITKELIAEK
+562 NIARITKEIISANF
-575 YENLASVEK
+575 ENLAGVEK

-596 DVKERLAQTQIQTEI
+596 EVKDRLARSQVQTEM
-611 NLDAA
+611 NLD
-616 SDAKLEKTVENTIGL
+616 DTPKTDIEKTVQNTIGL

-641 VIITPVGESRRK
+641 VIITPKGESRRK
-653 FAEFKLDTSH
+653 FTDFKLNTSS
-663 LQKFERV
+663 LQKFSRV

-681 NIAFTLEAEELD
+681 NVGFIIEAEELD
-693 DEETPERSIVSALM
+693 YEETPERNIVSALM

-718 AVINSIAKQYADFVR
+718 LVINSIAKQYADFVR
-733 SYENN
+733 SYESDGV
-738 EAEVK
+738 EVK

-753 ANILHDELF
+753 AKFLHDELF
-762 KHEETLEIEYQ
+762 NHEETVEIEYQ
-773 ANVSKGFKIASSKSF
+773 ATVSKGFRIASSKSF
-788 KCSGDSPRLNFR
+788 KYTRDTQKLNFR
-800 NSAFSKKD
+800 NSAFTKKD

-821 FPELNFDSDP
+821 FPELSFDSDP

-843 QVSRWF
+843 QVLRWF

-867 PDFIVETDSQML
+867 PDFIVETDNKML
-879 LVEIKAEKDLDNPS
+879 LVEIKAEKDVNDS
-893 VQNKANAARLWCRY
+893 GVQNKASAAKLWCQY
-907 ASEHALKNSGKIWKY
+907 ASEHALKNGGKAWKY
-922 MLIPDIEVLAN
+922 LLIPDIEVLSN
-933 ATLEALVSKFEK
+933 ATLDALTSKFEK